1 MAIKFIIPFEDELK
15 RTFNKRSASIEE
27 LLIFATQHDCS
38 DLYIKVTEQPFLSR
52 YGNIYRVP
60 CTPTSKDIWSKFAE
74 LYVSNER
81 NDTYVHNKQLD
92 LSVEIYIPE
101 EKMLADMVSKYRYRC
116 ALGFSETKNI
126 ATFRMIKPK
135 LITFDTINYP
145 KQCAEMLEKS
155 LKEKSG
161 IIIFS
166 APTGSGKAV
175 LNNTLIPVADD
186 RHYVQ
191 IKDIKVGD
199 LVYNRLGSPVKVLGV
214 YPQGKKDVYRVQFT
228 DGRYLDCCKDH
239 LFSYYT
245 QDQKHKHTHGKY
257 STSPKFNVS
266 TVEEL
271 LSHGVSYDG
280 KNNRLHLRYWIPNN
294 QPVERKEQNYYL
306 HPYVLGV
313 LIGDGC
319 LTGRVL
325 TISSN
330 DSFIVEKVSSLLGI
344 ENSSKRNSIHNYNWT
359 FIDSGRTLCE
369 ERTRLV
375 QTADVLS
382 EIPELINTHSY
393 EKFIPDLYKSG
404 SIEQR
409 YELLQGLFD
418 TDGFA
423 DKSRARASFSTTSK
437 QLVEDIREVLWSL
450 GISSTVK
457 IDNRLSGHHKHV
469 CYTIYVRTS
478 FQNKKKLFTL
488 PRKLNNIID
497 YEEYHKTSNK
507 KIRCYDFIGVQSIE
521 KLGRQE
527 DMTCIC
533 VDDEEHLY
541 QVSNQY
547 IVTHNS
553 STMAACIN
561 TFSQKGG
568 VLDNTVWV
576 TMEDPVEYSFHC
588 TESFK
593 ITQKEMGED
602 FRNFADGIKLSLR
615 EHPNC
620 ILVGE
625 IRDRESIS
633 STIEASRTG
642 HLTMTTFHADDVAGT
657 LRRLLYHLDNSAD
670 LTYDL
675 IANMRCIVSQHLIP
689 QSDKYLV
696 DVEYLYFS
704 PTIKRTILHGLR
716 DGRDVNSI
724 IEEIMHD
731 ETFIAKKEVKNWE
744 FEQEVDF

>member
-166 APTGSGKAV
+166 AKTGSGK
-175 LNNTLIPVADD
+175 
-186 RHYVQ
+186 
-191 IKDIKVGD
+191 
-199 LVYNRLGSPVKVLGV
+199 
-214 YPQGKKDVYRVQFT
+214 
-228 DGRYLDCCKDH
+228 
-239 LFSYYT
+239 
-245 QDQKHKHTHGKY
+245 
-257 STSPKFNVS
+257 
-266 TVEEL
+266 
-271 LSHGVSYDG
+271 
-280 KNNRLHLRYWIPNN
+280 
-294 QPVERKEQNYYL
+294 
-306 HPYVLGV
+306 
-313 LIGDGC
+313 
-319 LTGRVL
+319 
-325 TISSN
+325 
-330 DSFIVEKVSSLLGI
+330 
-344 ENSSKRNSIHNYNWT
+344 
-359 FIDSGRTLCE
+359 
-369 ERTRLV
+369 
-375 QTADVLS
+375 
-382 EIPELINTHSY
+382 
-393 EKFIPDLYKSG
+393 
-404 SIEQR
+404 
-409 YELLQGLFD
+409 
-418 TDGFA
+418 
-423 DKSRARASFSTTSK
+423 
-437 QLVEDIREVLWSL
+437 
-450 GISSTVK
+450 
-457 IDNRLSGHHKHV
+457 
-469 CYTIYVRTS
+469 
-478 FQNKKKLFTL
+478 
-488 PRKLNNIID
+488 
-497 YEEYHKTSNK
+497 
-507 KIRCYDFIGVQSIE
+507 
-521 KLGRQE
+521 
-527 DMTCIC
+527 
-533 VDDEEHLY
+533 
-541 QVSNQY
+541 
-547 IVTHNS
+547 S

-561 TFSQKGG
+561 TFSQKGRI
-568 VLDNTVWV
+568 LDNTVWV

-657 LRRLLYHLDNSAD
+657 LRRLLYHLDNSPD

-724 IEEIMHD
+724 IEEIMQD

-744 FEQEVDF
+744 FGQEADF

>member
-1 MAIKFIIPFEDELK
+1 MTFKIALSFEEELK
-15 RTFNKRSASIEE
+15 KEFNKRTASIEE

-38 DLYIKVTEQPFLSR
+38 DLYIKVTEYPYLSR

-60 CTPTSKDIWSKFAE
+60 CTPTSKDVWSTFAD

-81 NDTYVHNKQLD
+81 NDGYVHNKQLD
-92 LSVEIYIPE
+92 LSVEVYVPE
-101 EKMLADMVSKYRYRC
+101 DKLDKDYTSKYRYRC
-116 ALGFSETKNI
+116 ALGFSEEKNV

-135 LITFDTINYP
+135 KITFDNITYP
-145 KQCAEMLEKS
+145 TDCREMLHKA
-155 LKEKSG
+155 LKNKDG

-175 LNNTLIPVADD
+175 LDNTLIPVADD

-191 IKDIKVGD
+191 IKDLKVGD
-199 LVYNRLGSPVKVLGV
+199 LVYNRLGTSVKVLGV
-214 YPQGKKDVYRVQFT
+214 YPQGKKDVYRVHFN

-245 QDQKHKHTHGKY
+245 QDQRQKYAHGKY
-257 STSPKFNVS
+257 QTQPKFNVS

-271 LSHGVSYDG
+271 LNSGIGWDG
-280 KNNRLHLRYWIPNN
+280 KNNRVHLKYWIPNN
-294 QPVERKEQNYYL
+294 QPVEREEQNYYL
-306 HPYVLGV
+306 NPYILGV

-319 LTGRVL
+319 LTERQL
-325 TISSN
+325 TISSD
-330 DSFIVEKVSSLLGI
+330 DSFIVEKVSSLLGV
-344 ENSSKRNSIHNYNWT
+344 ENTIKRNSVHNYNWT
-359 FIDSGRTLCE
+359 FVDSGRTLCE

-393 EKFIPDLYKSG
+393 EKFIPDVYKYG

-418 TDGFA
+418 TDGHV
-423 DKSRARASFSTTSK
+423 DKSRARAYFSTTSK
-437 QLVEDIREVLWSL
+437 QLVDDIQEILWSL

-457 IDNRLSGHHKHV
+457 VDNRLSGHHKHV
-469 CYTIYVRTS
+469 CYVIRVRTG
-478 FQNKKKLFTL
+478 FQIKKKLFTL
-488 PRKLNNIID
+488 PRKLSRIVG
-497 YEEYHKTSNK
+497 YEEYHKDTNK
-507 KIRCYDFIGVQSIE
+507 KVRTYEFIGIQSIE
-521 KLGRQE
+521 KLDRQE
-527 DMTCIC
+527 NMTCIC
-533 VDDEEHLY
+533 VDDTEHLY

-561 TFSQKGG
+561 TFSQKGD
-568 VLDNTVWV
+568 VLDNTVWS
-576 TMEDPVEYSFHC
+576 TLEDPIEYRFES
-588 TESFK
+588 TDSFK

-602 FRNFADGIKLSLR
+602 FREFADGIKVALR

-625 IRDRESIS
+625 IRDKYSIS
-633 STIEASRTG
+633 SAIEASRTG

-657 LRRLLYHLDNSAD
+657 LRRLLYHLDNSSD

-689 QSDKYLV
+689 QADRYLV

-704 PTIKRTILHGLR
+704 PTIKRTILNGLKNG
-716 DGRDVNSI
+716 DNINSI
-724 IEEIMHD
+724 IYDIMSNK
-731 ETFIAKKEVKNWE
+731 EFIDSKEVRNWE
-744 FEQEVDF
+744 SKE

>member
-1 MAIKFIIPFEDELK
+1 MAFKIALSFEEELK
-15 RTFNKRSASIEE
+15 KEFNKRTASIEE

-38 DLYIKVTEQPFLSR
+38 DLYIKVTEYPYLSR

-60 CTPTSKDIWSKFAE
+60 CTPTSKDVWSTFAD

-81 NDTYVHNKQLD
+81 NDGYVHNKQLD
-92 LSVEIYIPE
+92 LSVEVYVPE
-101 EKMLADMVSKYRYRC
+101 EKLDKDYTSKYRYRC
-116 ALGFSETKNI
+116 ALGFSEEKNV

-135 LITFDTINYP
+135 KITFDNILYP
-145 KQCAEMLEKS
+145 TDCKDMLHKS
-155 LKEKSG
+155 LTNKDG

-175 LNNTLIPVADD
+175 LDTTLIPVADV

-199 LVYNRLGSPVKVLGV
+199 LVYNRLGTPVKVLGV
-214 YPQGKKDVYRVQFT
+214 YPQGKKDAYRVQFN

-245 QDQKHKHTHGKY
+245 QDQKKKY
-257 STSPKFNVS
+257 AHDKYNTPPKFNVS

-271 LSHGVSYDG
+271 LNNGIGYG
-280 KNNRLHLRYWIPNN
+280 KKGGRLELKYWVPNN
-294 QPVERKEQNYYL
+294 QPVEREEQNYSL
-306 HPYVLGV
+306 NPYVLGV

-319 LTGRVL
+319 LTHHQL
-325 TISSN
+325 TISSA
-330 DSFIVEKVSSLLGI
+330 DEEIIEKVSSLLCV
-344 ENSSKRNSIHNYNWT
+344 ENTIKRNSIHNYNWT
-359 FIDSGRTLCE
+359 FVDSGRTSYE
-369 ERTRLV
+369 GRTRLV

-382 EIPELINTHSY
+382 EVCELVNTHSY
-393 EKFIPDLYKSG
+393 EKFIPDLYKYG

-418 TDGFA
+418 TDGFV
-423 DKSRARASFSTTSK
+423 DKLRARVKFSTTSK
-437 QLVEDIREVLWSL
+437 QLVDDIQEVLWSL
-450 GISSTVK
+450 GISSTVE
-457 IDNRLSGHHKHV
+457 IDNRLSGQHKHV
-469 CYTIYVRTS
+469 CYNIYVRTS
-478 FQNKKKLFTL
+478 FQIKKKLFTL
-488 PRKLNNIID
+488 PRKLNNIVD
-497 YEEYHKTSNK
+497 YEEYHKINNK
-507 KIRCYDFIGVQSIE
+507 KIRCYDFIGIQSIE
-521 KLGRQE
+521 KLDGQE

-561 TFSQKGG
+561 TFSQKGDI
-568 VLDNTVWV
+568 LDNTVWS
-576 TMEDPVEYSFHC
+576 TLEDPIEYRFES
-588 TESFK
+588 TDSFK

-602 FRNFADGIKLSLR
+602 FREFADGIKVALR

-625 IRDRESIS
+625 IRDKYSIS
-633 STIEASRTG
+633 SAIEASRTG

-657 LRRLLYHLDNSAD
+657 LRRLLYHLDNSSD

-689 QSDKYLV
+689 QADRYLV

-704 PTIKRTILHGLR
+704 PTIKRTILNGLKNG
-716 DGRDVNSI
+716 DNINSI
-724 IEEIMHD
+724 IDDIMSNK
-731 ETFIAKKEVKNWE
+731 EFIDSKEVRNWE
-744 FEQEVDF
+744 SQN

>member
-1 MAIKFIIPFEDELK
+1 
-15 RTFNKRSASIEE
+15 
-27 LLIFATQHDCS
+27 
-38 DLYIKVTEQPFLSR
+38 
-52 YGNIYRVP
+52 
-60 CTPTSKDIWSKFAE
+60 
-74 LYVSNER
+74 
-81 NDTYVHNKQLD
+81 
-92 LSVEIYIPE
+92 
-101 EKMLADMVSKYRYRC
+101 MVSKYRYRC

-175 LNNTLIPVADD
+175 LDTTLIPVADD

-199 LVYNRLGSPVKVLGV
+199 LVYNRFGNPVKVLGV

-245 QDQKHKHTHGKY
+245 QDQRQKYVHGKY
-257 STSPKFNVS
+257 QALPKFNVS

-271 LSHGVSYDG
+271 LNRGVG
-280 KNNRLHLRYWIPNN
+280 NICGNRLSLKYWIPNN
-294 QPVERKEQNYYL
+294 HPTEREEQDYYL
-306 HPYVLGV
+306 NPYVLGV
-313 LIGDGC
+313 LIGDVC
-319 LTGRVL
+319 LTERQL
-325 TISSN
+325 TISSA
-330 DSFIVEKVSSLLGI
+330 DEEIISKVSSLLPVKN
-344 ENSSKRNSIHNYNWT
+344 EYWKCHSNNYNWR
-359 FIDSGRTLCE
+359 F
-369 ERTRLV
+369 RLLEDGIRYEYV
-375 QTADVLS
+375 QAKNCLKDIS
-382 EIPELINTHSY
+382 ELVNKHSY
-393 EKFIPDLYKSG
+393 EKFIPNVYKYG

-418 TDGFA
+418 TDGHA
-423 DKSRARASFSTTSK
+423 DKSRARVSFSTTSK

-488 PRKLNNIID
+488 PRKLNNIVD
-497 YEEYHKTSNK
+497 YEKYHKDTNK
-507 KIRCYDFIGVQSIE
+507 KIRCYDFIGIQSIE
-521 KLGRQE
+521 KLDKQE
-527 DMTCIC
+527 DMTCIY

-541 QVSNQY
+541 QVSKQH
-547 IVTHNS
+547 IVTHNT
-553 STMAACIN
+553 STLAACIN
-561 TFSQKGG
+561 TFSQKGKI
-568 VLDNTVWV
+568 LDNTVWV

-588 TESFK
+588 TDSFK

-625 IRDRESIS
+625 IRDKESIS

-704 PTIKRTILHGLR
+704 PMIKRTILHGLR

-724 IEEIMHD
+724 IEEIMQD
-731 ETFIAKKEVKNWE
+731 ETFIQNKEVKRWD

>member
-1 MAIKFIIPFEDELK
+1 MAFKIALPFEEELK
-15 RTFNKRSASIEE
+15 KEFNKRTVSIEE

-38 DLYIKVTEQPFLSR
+38 DLYIKVTEYPYLSR

-60 CTPTSKDIWSKFAE
+60 CTPTSKDVWSTFAD

-81 NDTYVHNKQLD
+81 NDGYVHNKQLD
-92 LSVEIYIPE
+92 LSVEVYVPE
-101 EKMLADMVSKYRYRC
+101 DKLDKDYTSKYRYRC
-116 ALGFSETKNI
+116 ALGFSEEKNV

-135 LITFDTINYP
+135 KITFDNIAYP
-145 KQCAEMLEKS
+145 VDCKDMLHKA
-155 LKEKSG
+155 LKNKDG

-166 APTGSGKAV
+166 ARTGNGKAV

-191 IKDIKVGD
+191 IKDLKVGD
-199 LVYNRLGSPVKVLGV
+199 LVYNRLGSPVNVIGV

-294 QPVERKEQNYYL
+294 QPVERKEQNYHL
-306 HPYVLGV
+306 NPYVLGV

-319 LTGRVL
+319 LTWRVL

-344 ENSSKRNSIHNYNWT
+344 KNSFKRNSIHNYNWT
-359 FIDSGRTLCE
+359 FIDLDRTLCE

-375 QTADVLS
+375 QTTEVLR

-393 EKFIPDLYKSG
+393 EKFIPEIYKFG

-409 YELLQGLFD
+409 MDLIRGLFD
-418 TDGFA
+418 TDGHV
-423 DKSRARASFSTTSK
+423 DKSRARVSFSTTSK
-437 QLVEDIREVLWSL
+437 QLAEDVQEILWSL
-450 GISSTVK
+450 GISSTVE

-469 CYTIYVRTS
+469 CYTLYVRTS
-478 FQNKKKLFTL
+478 FKLKKKLFTL
-488 PRKLNNIID
+488 PRKLNRIVD
-497 YEEYHKTSNK
+497 YEEYHRNTNK
-507 KIRCYDFIGVQSIE
+507 KIRCYDFVGIQSIE
-521 KLGRQE
+521 KLDRQE

-561 TFSQKGG
+561 TFSQKGD
-568 VLDNTVWV
+568 VLDNTVWS
-576 TMEDPVEYSFHC
+576 TLEDPIEYRFES
-588 TESFK
+588 TDSFK

-602 FRNFADGIKLSLR
+602 FREFADGIKVALR

-625 IRDRESIS
+625 IRDKYSIS
-633 STIEASRTG
+633 SAIEASRTG

-657 LRRLLYHLDNSAD
+657 LRRLLYHLDNSSD

-689 QSDKYLV
+689 QADRYLV

-704 PTIKRTILHGLR
+704 PTIKRTILNGLKE
-716 DGRDVNSI
+716 GNNINSI
-724 IEEIMHD
+724 IYDIMSNK
-731 ETFIAKKEVKNWE
+731 EFINSKEVRNWE
-744 FEQEVDF
+744 SKE

>member
-166 APTGSGKAV
+166 AKTGSGKAV
-175 LNNTLIPVADD
+175 LDTTLIPVADD
-186 RHYVQ
+186 RHYAQ

-214 YPQGKKDVYRVQFT
+214 YPQGKKDVYRVNFT

-245 QDQKHKHTHGKY
+245 QDQKTKCAHDKY
-257 STSPKFNVS
+257 NTPPKFNVS

-271 LSHGVSYDG
+271 LNRGIG
-280 KNNRLHLRYWIPNN
+280 NICGNRLSLKYWIPNN
-294 QPVERKEQNYYL
+294 QPIEREEQDYYL
-306 HPYVLGV
+306 NPYVLGV

-319 LTGRVL
+319 LTERQL

-330 DSFIVEKVSSLLGI
+330 DSFIIEKVSSLLNV
-344 ENSSKRNSIHNYNWT
+344 ENIVKRSSIHTYSWYFVISDRMYEKRNK
-359 FIDSGRTLCE
+359 
-369 ERTRLV
+369 LV
-375 QTADVLS
+375 STADVLS
-382 EIPELINTHSY
+382 EIPELDNMHSY
-393 EKFIPDLYKSG
+393 EKFIPDIYKYG

-409 YELLQGLFD
+409 YKLLQGLFD
-418 TDGFA
+418 TDGTV
-423 DKSRARASFSTTSK
+423 DKYRARVSFSTTSK
-437 QLVEDIREVLWSL
+437 QLVDDIQEVLWSL
-450 GISSTVK
+450 GISSTVE
-457 IDNRLSGHHKHV
+457 IDNRLSGHHKHIG
-469 CYTIYVRTS
+469 YTLYVRTS
-478 FQNKKKLFTL
+478 FQIKKKLFTL
-488 PRKLNNIID
+488 PRKLNRIID
-497 YEEYHKTSNK
+497 YEEYHKNTNK
-507 KIRCYDFIGVQSIE
+507 KVRTYDFIGIQSIE
-521 KLGRQE
+521 KLDKQE

-533 VDDEEHLY
+533 VDDTEHLY

-561 TFSQKGG
+561 TFSQKGKI
-568 VLDNTVWV
+568 LDNTVWI

-588 TESFK
+588 TDSFK

-625 IRDRESIS
+625 IRDKESIS

-731 ETFIAKKEVKNWE
+731 ETFIAKKEVKRWD

>member
-1 MAIKFIIPFEDELK
+1 MAFKIALSFEEELK
-15 RTFNKRSASIEE
+15 KEFNKRTASIEE

-38 DLYIKVTEQPFLSR
+38 DLYIKVTEYPYLSR

-60 CTPTSKDIWSKFAE
+60 CTPTSKDVWSTFAD

-81 NDTYVHNKQLD
+81 NDGYVHNKQLD
-92 LSVEIYIPE
+92 LSVEVYVPE
-101 EKMLADMVSKYRYRC
+101 DKLDKDYTSKYRYRC
-116 ALGFSETKNI
+116 ALGFSEEKNV

-135 LITFDTINYP
+135 KITFDNITYP
-145 KQCAEMLEKS
+145 TDCKDMLHKA
-155 LKEKSG
+155 LKNKDG

-175 LNNTLIPVADD
+175 LDNTLIPVADD

-199 LVYNRLGSPVKVLGV
+199 LVYNRLGSPVNVIGV

-271 LSHGVSYDG
+271 LNSGIG
-280 KNNRLHLRYWIPNN
+280 NICGNRLSLKYWIPNN
-294 QPVERKEQNYYL
+294 QPIEREEQDYYL
-306 HPYVLGV
+306 NPYVLGV

-319 LTGRVL
+319 LTERQL

-330 DSFIVEKVSSLLGI
+330 DSFIIEKVSSLLNV
-344 ENSSKRNSIHNYNWT
+344 ENIVKRSSIHTYSWYFVISDRVYEKRNK
-359 FIDSGRTLCE
+359 
-369 ERTRLV
+369 LV
-375 QTADVLS
+375 STADVLS
-382 EIPELINTHSY
+382 EIPELDNMHSY
-393 EKFIPDLYKSG
+393 EKFIPDIYKYG

-409 YELLQGLFD
+409 YKLLQGLFD
-418 TDGFA
+418 TDGTV
-423 DKSRARASFSTTSK
+423 DKYRARVSFSTTSK
-437 QLVEDIREVLWSL
+437 HLVDDIQEVLWSL
-450 GISSTVK
+450 GISSTVE
-457 IDNRLSGHHKHV
+457 IDNRLSGHHKHIG
-469 CYTIYVRTS
+469 YTIYVRTS
-478 FQNKKKLFTL
+478 FQIKKKLFTL
-488 PRKLNNIID
+488 PRKLNRIID
-497 YEEYHKTSNK
+497 YEEYHKDTNK
-507 KIRCYDFIGVQSIE
+507 KVRTYDFIGIQSIE
-521 KLGRQE
+521 KLDRQE

-533 VDDEEHLY
+533 VDDAEHLY
-541 QVSNQY
+541 QVSSQY

-561 TFSQKGG
+561 TFSQKGDI
-568 VLDNTVWV
+568 LDNTVWS
-576 TMEDPVEYSFHC
+576 TLEDPIEYRFES
-588 TESFK
+588 TDSFK

-602 FRNFADGIKLSLR
+602 FREFADGIKVALR

-625 IRDRESIS
+625 IRDKYSIS
-633 STIEASRTG
+633 SAIEASRTG

-657 LRRLLYHLDNSAD
+657 LRRLLYHLDNSSD

-689 QSDKYLV
+689 QADRYLV

-704 PTIKRTILHGLR
+704 PTIKRTILNCLKNG
-716 DGRDVNSI
+716 DNINSI
-724 IEEIMHD
+724 IDDIMSNK
-731 ETFIAKKEVKNWE
+731 EFINSKEVRNWE
-744 FEQEVDF
+744 SKE

>member
-1 MAIKFIIPFEDELK
+1 MAFKIALSFEEELK
-15 RTFNKRSASIEE
+15 KEFNKRTVSIEE

-38 DLYIKVTEQPFLSR
+38 DLYIKVTEYPYLSR

-60 CTPTSKDIWSKFAE
+60 CTPTSKDVWSTFAD

-81 NDTYVHNKQLD
+81 NDGYVHNKQLD
-92 LSVEIYIPE
+92 LSVEVYVPE
-101 EKMLADMVSKYRYRC
+101 EKLDKDYTSKYRYRC
-116 ALGFSETKNI
+116 ALGFSEEKNV

-135 LITFDTINYP
+135 KITFDNITYP
-145 KQCAEMLEKS
+145 TDCKDMLHKA
-155 LKEKSG
+155 LKNKDG

-175 LNNTLIPVADD
+175 LNSTLIPVADD

-199 LVYNRLGSPVKVLGV
+199 LVYNRLGSPVNVIGV

-245 QDQKHKHTHGKY
+245 QDQKKNYVHNKY
-257 STSPKFNVS
+257 NTPPKFNVS

-271 LSHGVSYDG
+271 LNSGIGYG
-280 KNNRLHLRYWIPNN
+280 KKGGRLELKYWIPNN
-294 QPVERKEQNYYL
+294 QPVEREEQNYYL
-306 HPYVLGV
+306 NPYVLGV

-319 LTGRVL
+319 LTERQL

-330 DSFIVEKVSSLLGI
+330 DSFIVEKVSSLLGV
-344 ENSSKRNSIHNYNWT
+344 ENVIKRNSAHNYNWT
-359 FIDSGRTLCE
+359 FVDSDRTSHE
-369 ERTRLV
+369 GRTRLV
-375 QTADVLS
+375 QTVDVLS
-382 EIPELINTHSY
+382 ENKELVNTHSY
-393 EKFIPDLYKSG
+393 EKFIPYLYKYG
-404 SIEQR
+404 SVEQR

-418 TDGFA
+418 TDGFV
-423 DKSRARASFSTTSK
+423 DKLRARVKFSTTSK
-437 QLVEDIREVLWSL
+437 QLVDDIQEVLWSL
-450 GISSTVK
+450 GISSTVE
-457 IDNRLSGHHKHV
+457 IDNRLSGHHKHIG
-469 CYTIYVRTS
+469 YTIYVRTS
-478 FQNKKKLFTL
+478 FQIKKKLFTL
-488 PRKLNNIID
+488 PRKLNRIID
-497 YEEYHKTSNK
+497 YEEYHKDTNK
-507 KIRCYDFIGVQSIE
+507 KVRTYDFIGIQSIE
-521 KLGRQE
+521 KLDKQE

-533 VDDEEHLY
+533 VDDAEHLY

-561 TFSQKGG
+561 TFSQKGD
-568 VLDNTVWV
+568 VLDNTVWS
-576 TMEDPVEYSFHC
+576 TLEDPIEYRFES
-588 TESFK
+588 TDSFK

-602 FRNFADGIKLSLR
+602 FREFADGIKVALR

-625 IRDRESIS
+625 IRDKYSIS
-633 STIEASRTG
+633 SAIEASRTG

-657 LRRLLYHLDNSAD
+657 LRRLLYHLDNSSD

-689 QSDKYLV
+689 QADRYLV

-704 PTIKRTILHGLR
+704 PTIKRTILNGLK
-716 DGRDVNSI
+716 DGNNINSI
-724 IEEIMHD
+724 IYDIMSNK
-731 ETFIAKKEVKNWE
+731 EFIRSKEVRNWE
-744 FEQEVDF
+744 SKE

>member
-1 MAIKFIIPFEDELK
+1 MAFKIALSFEEELK
-15 RTFNKRSASIEE
+15 KEFNKRTVSIEE

-38 DLYIKVTEQPFLSR
+38 DLYIKVTEYPYLSR

-60 CTPTSKDIWSKFAE
+60 CTPTSKDVWSTFAD

-81 NDTYVHNKQLD
+81 NDGYVHNKQLD
-92 LSVEIYIPE
+92 LSVEVYVPE
-101 EKMLADMVSKYRYRC
+101 DKLDKDYTSKYRYRC
-116 ALGFSETKNI
+116 ALGFSEEKNV

-135 LITFDTINYP
+135 KLTFDNITYP
-145 KQCAEMLEKS
+145 TDCKDMLHKA
-155 LKEKSG
+155 LKNKDG

-175 LNNTLIPVADD
+175 LDTTLIPVADD

-191 IKDIKVGD
+191 IKDIKIGD
-199 LVYNRLGSPVKVLGV
+199 SVYNRLGTPVKVLGV

-257 STSPKFNVS
+257 YVSPKFNVS

-306 HPYVLGV
+306 NPYVLGV

-319 LTGRVL
+319 LTERQL
-325 TISSN
+325 IISSA
-330 DSFIVEKVSSLLGI
+330 DEGIISKVSSLLPV
-344 ENSSKRNSIHNYNWT
+344 ENKYQKCNDHNYSWQ
-359 FIDSGRTLCE
+359 F
-369 ERTRLV
+369 RLLEDDDRYKYV
-375 QTADVLS
+375 QSKNCLKDVS
-382 EIPELINTHSY
+382 ELVNTHSY
-393 EKFIPDLYKSG
+393 EKFIPDVYKYG

-423 DKSRARASFSTTSK
+423 DKARARVSFSTTSK
-437 QLVEDIREVLWSL
+437 QLVDDIREILWSL
-450 GISSTVK
+450 GISSTVE

-478 FQNKKKLFTL
+478 FQIKKKLFTL

-497 YEEYHKTSNK
+497 YEEYHKINNK
-507 KIRCYDFIGVQSIE
+507 KIRCYDFIGIQSIE
-521 KLGRQE
+521 KLDGQE

-561 TFSQKGG
+561 TFSQKGD
-568 VLDNTVWV
+568 VLDNTVWS
-576 TMEDPVEYSFHC
+576 TLEDPIEYRFES
-588 TESFK
+588 TDSFK

-602 FRNFADGIKLSLR
+602 FREFADGIKVALR

-625 IRDRESIS
+625 IRDKYSIS
-633 STIEASRTG
+633 TAIEASRTG

-657 LRRLLYHLDNSAD
+657 LRRLLYHLDNSSD

-689 QSDKYLV
+689 QADRYLV

-704 PTIKRTILHGLR
+704 PTIKGTILNGLKE
-716 DGRDVNSI
+716 GNNINSI
-724 IEEIMHD
+724 IYDIMSNK
-731 ETFIAKKEVKNWE
+731 EFIESKEVRNWE
-744 FEQEVDF
+744 SKE

>member
-1 MAIKFIIPFEDELK
+1 MAFKIALSFEEELK
-15 RTFNKRSASIEE
+15 KEFNKRTVSIEE

-38 DLYIKVTEQPFLSR
+38 DLYIKVTEYPYLSR

-60 CTPTSKDIWSKFAE
+60 CTPTSKDVWSTFAD

-81 NDTYVHNKQLD
+81 NDGYVHNKQLD
-92 LSVEIYIPE
+92 LSVEVYVPE
-101 EKMLADMVSKYRYRC
+101 DKLDKDYNSKYRYRC
-116 ALGFSETKNI
+116 ALGFSEEKNV

-135 LITFDTINYP
+135 KITFDNITYP
-145 KQCAEMLEKS
+145 TDCKDMLHKA
-155 LKEKSG
+155 LKNKDG

-175 LNNTLIPVADD
+175 LDTTLIPVADD
-186 RHYVQ
+186 RHYAQ

-214 YPQGKKDVYRVQFT
+214 YPQGKKDVYRVNFT

-245 QDQKHKHTHGKY
+245 QDQKTKY
-257 STSPKFNVS
+257 AHDKYNTPPKFNVS

-271 LSHGVSYDG
+271 LNNGIG
-280 KNNRLHLRYWIPNN
+280 NICGNRLSLKYWIPNN
-294 QPVERKEQNYYL
+294 QPIEREEQDYYL
-306 HPYVLGV
+306 NPYVLGV

-319 LTGRVL
+319 LTERQL

-330 DSFIVEKVSSLLGI
+330 DSFIIEKVSSLLNV
-344 ENSSKRNSIHNYNWT
+344 ENIVKRSSIHTYSWYFVISDRVYEKRNK
-359 FIDSGRTLCE
+359 
-369 ERTRLV
+369 LV
-375 QTADVLS
+375 STADVLS
-382 EIPELINTHSY
+382 EIPELDNMHSY
-393 EKFIPDLYKSG
+393 EKFIPDIYKYG

-409 YELLQGLFD
+409 YKLLQGLFD
-418 TDGFA
+418 TDGTV
-423 DKSRARASFSTTSK
+423 DKYRARVSFSTTSK
-437 QLVEDIREVLWSL
+437 HLVDDIQEVLWSL
-450 GISSTVK
+450 GISSTVE

-469 CYTIYVRTS
+469 CYAIYVRTS
-478 FQNKKKLFTL
+478 FQVKKKLFTL

-497 YEEYHKTSNK
+497 YEEYHRAPNK
-507 KIRCYDFIGVQSIE
+507 KIRCYDFIGIQSIE
-521 KLGRQE
+521 KLAKQE

-561 TFSQKGG
+561 TFSQKGD
-568 VLDNTVWV
+568 VLDNTVWS
-576 TMEDPVEYSFHC
+576 TLEDPIEYRFES
-588 TESFK
+588 TDSFK

-602 FRNFADGIKLSLR
+602 FREFADGIKVALR

-625 IRDRESIS
+625 IRDKYSIS
-633 STIEASRTG
+633 SAIEASRTG

-657 LRRLLYHLDNSAD
+657 LRRLLYHLDNSSD

-689 QSDKYLV
+689 QADRYLV

-704 PTIKRTILHGLR
+704 PTIKRTILNGLKE
-716 DGRDVNSI
+716 GNNINSI
-724 IEEIMHD
+724 IYDIMSNK
-731 ETFIAKKEVKNWE
+731 EFINSKEVRNWE
-744 FEQEVDF
+744 SKE

>member
-1 MAIKFIIPFEDELK
+1 MAFKIALSFEEELK
-15 RTFNKRSASIEE
+15 KEFNKRTASIEE

-38 DLYIKVTEQPFLSR
+38 DLYIKVTEYPYLSR

-60 CTPTSKDIWSKFAE
+60 CTPTSKDVWSTFAD

-81 NDTYVHNKQLD
+81 NDGYVHNKQLD
-92 LSVEIYIPE
+92 LSVEVYVPE
-101 EKMLADMVSKYRYRC
+101 DKLDKDYNSKYRYRC
-116 ALGFSETKNI
+116 ALGFSEEKNV

-135 LITFDTINYP
+135 KITFDNITYP
-145 KQCAEMLEKS
+145 TDCKDMLHKA
-155 LKEKSG
+155 LKNKDG

-175 LNNTLIPVADD
+175 PDTTLIPVADD

-199 LVYNRLGSPVKVLGV
+199 LVYNRLGNPVKVLGV
-214 YPQGKKDVYRVQFT
+214 YPQGKKDVYRVHFT

-245 QDQKHKHTHGKY
+245 QDQKKNYAHNKY
-257 STSPKFNVS
+257 NTPPKFNVS

-271 LSHGVSYDG
+271 LNRGIG
-280 KNNRLHLRYWIPNN
+280 NICGNRLSLKYWIPNN
-294 QPVERKEQNYYL
+294 QPIEREEQDYYL
-306 HPYVLGV
+306 NPYVLGV

-319 LTGRVL
+319 LTERQL

-330 DSFIVEKVSSLLGI
+330 DSFIVEKVSSLLNV
-344 ENSSKRNSIHNYNWT
+344 ENIVKRSSIHTYSWYFVISDRMYEKRNK
-359 FIDSGRTLCE
+359 
-369 ERTRLV
+369 LV
-375 QTADVLS
+375 STADVLS
-382 EIPELINTHSY
+382 EIPELDNMHSY
-393 EKFIPDLYKSG
+393 EKFIPDIYKYG

-409 YELLQGLFD
+409 YKLLQGLFD
-418 TDGFA
+418 TDGTV
-423 DKSRARASFSTTSK
+423 DKHRARVSFSTTSK
-437 QLVEDIREVLWSL
+437 HLVDDIQEVLWSL
-450 GISSTVK
+450 GISSTVE
-457 IDNRLSGHHKHV
+457 IDNRLSGHHKHIG
-469 CYTIYVRTS
+469 YTLYVRTS
-478 FQNKKKLFTL
+478 FQIKKKLFTL
-488 PRKLNNIID
+488 PRKLNRIID
-497 YEEYHKTSNK
+497 YEEYHKNTNK
-507 KIRCYDFIGVQSIE
+507 KVRTYDFIGIQSIE
-521 KLGRQE
+521 KLDKQE

-533 VDDEEHLY
+533 VDDVEHLY

-561 TFSQKGG
+561 TFSQKGD
-568 VLDNTVWV
+568 VLDNTVWS
-576 TMEDPVEYSFHC
+576 TLEDPIEYRFES
-588 TESFK
+588 TDSFK

-602 FRNFADGIKLSLR
+602 FREFADGIKVALR

-625 IRDRESIS
+625 IRDKYSIS
-633 STIEASRTG
+633 SAIEASRTG

-657 LRRLLYHLDNSAD
+657 LRRLLYHLDNSSD

-689 QSDKYLV
+689 QADRYLV

-704 PTIKRTILHGLR
+704 PTIKRTILNGLKNG
-716 DGRDVNSI
+716 DNINSI
-724 IEEIMHD
+724 IYDIMSNN
-731 ETFIAKKEVKNWE
+731 EFIASKEVRNWE
-744 FEQEVDF
+744 STE

>member
-1 MAIKFIIPFEDELK
+1 MAFKIALSFEEELK
-15 RTFNKRSASIEE
+15 KEFNKRTASIEE

-38 DLYIKVTEQPFLSR
+38 DLYIKVTEYPYLSR

-60 CTPTSKDIWSKFAE
+60 CTPTSKDVWSTFAD

-81 NDTYVHNKQLD
+81 NDGYVHNKQLD
-92 LSVEIYIPE
+92 LSVEVYVPE
-101 EKMLADMVSKYRYRC
+101 DKLDKDYTSKYRYRC
-116 ALGFSETKNI
+116 ALGFSEEKNV

-135 LITFDTINYP
+135 KITFDNITYP
-145 KQCAEMLEKS
+145 TDCRDMLHKA
-155 LKEKSG
+155 LKNKDG

-199 LVYNRLGSPVKVLGV
+199 LVYNRLGNPVKVLGV
-214 YPQGKKDVYRVQFT
+214 YPQGKKDVYRVNFT

-245 QDQKHKHTHGKY
+245 QDQKTKY
-257 STSPKFNVS
+257 AHDKYNTPPKFNVS

-271 LSHGVSYDG
+271 LNMGIG
-280 KNNRLHLRYWIPNN
+280 NICGNRLSLKYWIPNN
-294 QPVERKEQNYYL
+294 QPIEREEQDYYL
-306 HPYVLGV
+306 NPYVLGV

-319 LTGRVL
+319 LTERQL

-330 DSFIVEKVSSLLGI
+330 DSFIVEKVSSLLNA
-344 ENSSKRNSIHNYNWT
+344 ENIVKRSSIHTYSWYFVISDRMYEKRNK
-359 FIDSGRTLCE
+359 
-369 ERTRLV
+369 LV
-375 QTADVLS
+375 STADVLS
-382 EIPELINTHSY
+382 EIPELDNMHSY
-393 EKFIPDLYKSG
+393 EKFIPDIYKYG

-409 YELLQGLFD
+409 YKLLQGLFD
-418 TDGFA
+418 TDGTV
-423 DKSRARASFSTTSK
+423 DKYRARVSFSTTSK
-437 QLVEDIREVLWSL
+437 HLVDDIQEVLWSL
-450 GISSTVK
+450 GISSTVDV
-457 IDNRLSGHHKHV
+457 DNRLSGHHRHV
-469 CYTIYVRTS
+469 CYIIHVRTS
-478 FQNKKKLFTL
+478 FQIKKKLFTL
-488 PRKLNNIID
+488 PRKLNRIVD
-497 YEEYHKTSNK
+497 YEEYHKDTNK
-507 KIRCYDFIGVQSIE
+507 KVRTYDFIGIQSIE
-521 KLGRQE
+521 KLDKQE

-533 VDDEEHLY
+533 VDDTEHLY

-561 TFSQKGG
+561 TFSQKGD
-568 VLDNTVWV
+568 VLDNTVWS
-576 TMEDPVEYSFHC
+576 TLEDPIEYRFES
-588 TESFK
+588 TDSFK

-602 FRNFADGIKLSLR
+602 FREFADGIKVALR

-625 IRDRESIS
+625 IRDKYSIS
-633 STIEASRTG
+633 SAIEASRTG

-657 LRRLLYHLDNSAD
+657 LRRLLYHLDNSSD

-689 QSDKYLV
+689 QADRYLV

-704 PTIKRTILHGLR
+704 PTIKRTILNGLKNG
-716 DGRDVNSI
+716 DNINSI
-724 IEEIMHD
+724 IDDIMSNK
-731 ETFIAKKEVKNWE
+731 EFIKSKEVRNWE
-744 FEQEVDF
+744 SAE

>member
-1 MAIKFIIPFEDELK
+1 MAFKIALSFEEELK
-15 RTFNKRSASIEE
+15 KEFNKRTASIEE

-38 DLYIKVTEQPFLSR
+38 DLYIKVTEYPYLSR

-60 CTPTSKDIWSKFAE
+60 CTPTSKDVWSTFAD

-81 NDTYVHNKQLD
+81 NDGYVHNKQLD
-92 LSVEIYIPE
+92 LSVEVYVPE
-101 EKMLADMVSKYRYRC
+101 DRLDKDYNSKYRYRC
-116 ALGFSETKNI
+116 ALGFSEEKNV

-135 LITFDTINYP
+135 KITFDNITYP
-145 KQCAEMLEKS
+145 TDCKDMLHKA
-155 LKEKSG
+155 LKNKDG

-186 RHYVQ
+186 RQYVQ
-191 IKDIKVGD
+191 IKDLKVGD
-199 LVYNRLGSPVKVLGV
+199 FVYNRLGSPVRVLGI
-214 YPQGKKDVYRVQFT
+214 YPQGKKDVYRVYFN

-245 QDQKHKHTHGKY
+245 QDQKTKYTHNKY
-257 STSPKFNVS
+257 NIPPKFNVS

-271 LSHGVSYDG
+271 LNSGIG
-280 KNNRLHLRYWIPNN
+280 NICGNRLSLKYWIPNN
-294 QPVERKEQNYYL
+294 HPIEREEQDYYL
-306 HPYVLGV
+306 NPYVLGV

-319 LTGRVL
+319 LTERQL

-330 DSFIVEKVSSLLGI
+330 DSFIVEKVSSLLNV
-344 ENSSKRNSIHNYNWT
+344 ENIVKRSSIHTYSWY
-359 FIDSGRTLCE
+359 FVISDRMYE
-369 ERTRLV
+369 KRDKLV
-375 QTADVLS
+375 STADVLS
-382 EIPELINTHSY
+382 EIPELDNMHSY
-393 EKFIPDLYKSG
+393 EKFIPDIYKYG

-409 YELLQGLFD
+409 YKLLQGLFD
-418 TDGFA
+418 TDGTV
-423 DKSRARASFSTTSK
+423 DKYRARVSFSTTSK
-437 QLVEDIREVLWSL
+437 QLVDDIQEVLWSL
-450 GISSTVK
+450 GISSTVE
-457 IDNRLSGHHKHV
+457 IDNRLSGHHKHIG
-469 CYTIYVRTS
+469 YTLYVRTS
-478 FQNKKKLFTL
+478 FQIKKKLFTL
-488 PRKLNNIID
+488 PRKLNRIID
-497 YEEYHKTSNK
+497 YEEYHKNTNK
-507 KIRCYDFIGVQSIE
+507 KVRTYDFIGIQSIE
-521 KLGRQE
+521 KLDKQE

-533 VDDEEHLY
+533 VDDTEHLY

-561 TFSQKGG
+561 TFSQKGD
-568 VLDNTVWV
+568 VLDNTVWS
-576 TMEDPVEYSFHC
+576 TLEDPIEYRFES
-588 TESFK
+588 TDSFK

-602 FRNFADGIKLSLR
+602 FREFADGIKVALR

-625 IRDRESIS
+625 IRDKYSIS
-633 STIEASRTG
+633 SAIEASRTG

-657 LRRLLYHLDNSAD
+657 LRRLLYHLDNSSD

-689 QSDKYLV
+689 QADRYLV

-704 PTIKRTILHGLR
+704 PTIKRTILNGLKN
-716 DGRDVNSI
+716 GNNINSI
-724 IEEIMHD
+724 IDDIM
-731 ETFIAKKEVKNWE
+731 TNKGFIASKEVRNWE
-744 FEQEVDF
+744 SKE

>member
-1 MAIKFIIPFEDELK
+1 MAFKIALSFEEELK
-15 RTFNKRSASIEE
+15 KEFNKRTASIEE

-38 DLYIKVTEQPFLSR
+38 DLYIKVTEYPYLSR

-60 CTPTSKDIWSKFAE
+60 CTPTSKDVWSTFAD

-81 NDTYVHNKQLD
+81 NDGYVHNKQLD
-92 LSVEIYIPE
+92 LSVEVYVPE
-101 EKMLADMVSKYRYRC
+101 DKLDKDYTSKYRYRC
-116 ALGFSETKNI
+116 ALGFSEEKNV

-135 LITFDTINYP
+135 KITFDNITYP
-145 KQCAEMLEKS
+145 TDCRDMLHKA
-155 LKEKSG
+155 LKNKDG

-175 LNNTLIPVADD
+175 LDTTLIPVADD

-199 LVYNRLGSPVKVLGV
+199 LVYNRLGSPVNVIGV
-214 YPQGKKDVYRVQFT
+214 YPQGKKDVYRVYFN

-245 QDQKHKHTHGKY
+245 QDQKTKY
-257 STSPKFNVS
+257 AHNKYNIPPKFNVS

-271 LSHGVSYDG
+271 LNSGIG
-280 KNNRLHLRYWIPNN
+280 NICGNRLSLKYWIPNN
-294 QPVERKEQNYYL
+294 QPIEREEQDYYL
-306 HPYVLGV
+306 NPYVLGV

-319 LTGRVL
+319 LTERQL

-330 DSFIVEKVSSLLGI
+330 DSFIVEKVSSLLNV
-344 ENSSKRNSIHNYNWT
+344 ENIVKRSSIHTYSWYFVISDRMYEKRNK
-359 FIDSGRTLCE
+359 
-369 ERTRLV
+369 LV
-375 QTADVLS
+375 STADVLS
-382 EIPELINTHSY
+382 EIPELDNMHSY
-393 EKFIPDLYKSG
+393 EKFIPDIYKYG

-409 YELLQGLFD
+409 YKLLQGLFD
-418 TDGFA
+418 TDGTV
-423 DKSRARASFSTTSK
+423 DKYRARVSFSTTSK
-437 QLVEDIREVLWSL
+437 QLVDDIQEVLWSL
-450 GISSTVK
+450 GISSTVEV
-457 IDNRLSGHHKHV
+457 DNRLSGHHKHIG
-469 CYTIYVRTS
+469 YTIYVRTS
-478 FQNKKKLFTL
+478 FQIKKKLFTL
-488 PRKLNNIID
+488 PRKLNRIID
-497 YEEYHKTSNK
+497 YEEYHKDTNK
-507 KIRCYDFIGVQSIE
+507 KVRTYDFIGIQSIE
-521 KLGRQE
+521 KLDKQE

-533 VDDEEHLY
+533 VDDAEHLY

-561 TFSQKGG
+561 TFSQKGD
-568 VLDNTVWV
+568 VLDNTVWS
-576 TMEDPVEYSFHC
+576 TLEDPIEYRFES
-588 TESFK
+588 TDSFK

-602 FRNFADGIKLSLR
+602 FREFADGIKVALR

-625 IRDRESIS
+625 IRDKYSIS
-633 STIEASRTG
+633 SAIEASRTG

-657 LRRLLYHLDNSAD
+657 LRRLLYHLDNSSD

-689 QSDKYLV
+689 QADRYLV

-704 PTIKRTILHGLR
+704 PTIKRTILNGLKE
-716 DGRDVNSI
+716 GNNINSI
-724 IEEIMHD
+724 IYDIMSNK
-731 ETFIAKKEVKNWE
+731 EFINSKDVRNWE
-744 FEQEVDF
+744 RQE

>member
-1 MAIKFIIPFEDELK
+1 MAFKIALPFEEELK
-15 RTFNKRSASIEE
+15 KEFNKRTVSIEE

-38 DLYIKVTEQPFLSR
+38 DLYIKVTEYPYLSR

-60 CTPTSKDIWSKFAE
+60 CTPTSKDVWSTFAD

-81 NDTYVHNKQLD
+81 NDGYVHNKQLD
-92 LSVEIYIPE
+92 LSVEVYVPE
-101 EKMLADMVSKYRYRC
+101 DKLDKDYNSKYRYRC
-116 ALGFSETKNI
+116 ALGFSEEKNV

-135 LITFDTINYP
+135 KITFDNITYP
-145 KQCAEMLEKS
+145 TDCKDMLHKA
-155 LKEKSG
+155 LKNKDG

-175 LNNTLIPVADD
+175 LDNTLIPVADD

-199 LVYNRLGSPVKVLGV
+199 LVYNRLGSPVNVIGV

-257 STSPKFNVS
+257 SASPKFNVS

-294 QPVERKEQNYYL
+294 QPVERKEQNYHL
-306 HPYVLGV
+306 NPYVLGV

-319 LTGRVL
+319 LTWRGL

-344 ENSSKRNSIHNYNWT
+344 KNSFKRNSIHNYNWT
-359 FIDSGRTLCE
+359 FIDSDRTLCE

-375 QTADVLS
+375 QTTEVLR

-393 EKFIPDLYKSG
+393 EKFIPEIYKFG

-409 YELLQGLFD
+409 MDLIRGLFD
-418 TDGFA
+418 TDGHV
-423 DKSRARASFSTTSK
+423 DKSRARVSFSTTSK
-437 QLVEDIREVLWSL
+437 QLAEDVQEILWSL
-450 GISSTVK
+450 GISSTVE

-469 CYTIYVRTS
+469 CYTLYVRTS
-478 FQNKKKLFTL
+478 FQLKKKLFTL
-488 PRKLNNIID
+488 PRKLNRIVD
-497 YEEYHKTSNK
+497 YEEYHRNTNK
-507 KIRCYDFIGVQSIE
+507 KIRCYDFVGIQSIE
-521 KLGRQE
+521 KLDRQE

-561 TFSQKGG
+561 TFSQKGDI
-568 VLDNTVWV
+568 LDNTVWS
-576 TMEDPVEYSFHC
+576 TLEDPIEYRFES
-588 TESFK
+588 TDSFK

-602 FRNFADGIKLSLR
+602 FREFADGIKVALR

-625 IRDRESIS
+625 IRDKYSIS
-633 STIEASRTG
+633 SAIEASRTG

-657 LRRLLYHLDNSAD
+657 LRRLLYHLDNSSD

-689 QSDKYLV
+689 QSDRYLV

-704 PTIKRTILHGLR
+704 PTIKRTILNGLKNG
-716 DGRDVNSI
+716 DNINSI
-724 IEEIMHD
+724 IYDIMSNK
-731 ETFIAKKEVKNWE
+731 EFIDSKEVRNWE
-744 FEQEVDF
+744 SNE

>member
-1 MAIKFIIPFEDELK
+1 MAFKIALPFEEELK
-15 RTFNKRSASIEE
+15 KEFNKRTVSIEE

-38 DLYIKVTEQPFLSR
+38 DLYIKVTEYPYLSR

-60 CTPTSKDIWSKFAE
+60 CTPTSKDVWSTFADI
-74 LYVSNER
+74 YVSNER
-81 NDTYVHNKQLD
+81 NDGYVHNKQLD
-92 LSVEIYIPE
+92 LSVEVYVPE
-101 EKMLADMVSKYRYRC
+101 DKLDKDYNSKYRYRC
-116 ALGFSETKNI
+116 ALGFSEEKNV

-135 LITFDTINYP
+135 KITFDNITYP
-145 KQCAEMLEKS
+145 TDCKDMLHKA
-155 LKEKSG
+155 LKNKDG

-175 LNNTLIPVADD
+175 LDNTLIPVADD

-199 LVYNRLGSPVKVLGV
+199 LVYNRLGSPVNVIGV

-257 STSPKFNVS
+257 SASPKFNVS

-294 QPVERKEQNYYL
+294 QPVERKEQNYHL
-306 HPYVLGV
+306 NPYVLGV

-319 LTGRVL
+319 LTWRGL

-344 ENSSKRNSIHNYNWT
+344 KNSFKRNSIHNYNWT
-359 FIDSGRTLCE
+359 FIDSDRTLCE

-375 QTADVLS
+375 QTTEVLR

-393 EKFIPDLYKSG
+393 EKFIPEIYKFG

-409 YELLQGLFD
+409 MDLIRGLFD
-418 TDGFA
+418 TDGHV
-423 DKSRARASFSTTSK
+423 DKSRARVSFSTTSK
-437 QLVEDIREVLWSL
+437 QLAEDVQEILWSL
-450 GISSTVK
+450 GISSTVE

-469 CYTIYVRTS
+469 CYTLYVRTS
-478 FQNKKKLFTL
+478 FQLKKKLFTL
-488 PRKLNNIID
+488 PRKLNRIVD
-497 YEEYHKTSNK
+497 YEEYHRNTNK
-507 KIRCYDFIGVQSIE
+507 KIRCYDFVGIQSIE
-521 KLGRQE
+521 KLDRQE

-561 TFSQKGG
+561 TFSQKGDI
-568 VLDNTVWV
+568 LDNTVWS
-576 TMEDPVEYSFHC
+576 TLEDPIEYRFES
-588 TESFK
+588 TDSFK

-602 FRNFADGIKLSLR
+602 FREFADGIKVALR

-625 IRDRESIS
+625 IRDKYSIS
-633 STIEASRTG
+633 SAIEASRTG

-657 LRRLLYHLDNSAD
+657 LRRLLYHLDNSSD

-689 QSDKYLV
+689 QSDRYLV

-704 PTIKRTILHGLR
+704 PTIKRTILNGLKNG
-716 DGRDVNSI
+716 DNINSI
-724 IEEIMHD
+724 IYDIMSNK
-731 ETFIAKKEVKNWE
+731 EFIDSKEVRNWE
-744 FEQEVDF
+744 SNE

>member
-1 MAIKFIIPFEDELK
+1 MAFKIALSFEEELK
-15 RTFNKRSASIEE
+15 KEFNKRTASIEE

-38 DLYIKVTEQPFLSR
+38 DLYIKVTEYPYLSR

-60 CTPTSKDIWSKFAE
+60 CTPTSKDVWSTFAD

-81 NDTYVHNKQLD
+81 NDGYVHNKQLD
-92 LSVEIYIPE
+92 LSVEVYVPE
-101 EKMLADMVSKYRYRC
+101 DKLDKDYTSKYRYRC
-116 ALGFSETKNI
+116 ALGFSEEKNV

-135 LITFDTINYP
+135 KITFDNITYP
-145 KQCAEMLEKS
+145 ADCKDMLHKA
-155 LKEKSG
+155 LKNKDG

-191 IKDIKVGD
+191 IKDLKVED
-199 LVYNRLGSPVKVLGV
+199 LVYNRLGSPVRVLGI
-214 YPQGKKDVYRVQFT
+214 YPQGKKDVYRVYFN

-245 QDQKHKHTHGKY
+245 QDQKTKY
-257 STSPKFNVS
+257 AHDKYNTPPKFNVS

-271 LSHGVSYDG
+271 LNRGIGNVCG
-280 KNNRLHLRYWIPNN
+280 NRLSLKYWIPNN
-294 QPVERKEQNYYL
+294 QPIEREEQDYYL
-306 HPYVLGV
+306 NPYVLGV

-319 LTGRVL
+319 LTERQL

-330 DSFIVEKVSSLLGI
+330 DSFIVEKVSSLLNV
-344 ENSSKRNSIHNYNWT
+344 ENIVKRSSIHTYSWYFVISDRVYEKRNK
-359 FIDSGRTLCE
+359 
-369 ERTRLV
+369 LV
-375 QTADVLS
+375 STADVLS
-382 EIPELINTHSY
+382 EIPELVNTHSY
-393 EKFIPDLYKSG
+393 EKFIPNIYKYG

-409 YELLQGLFD
+409 YRLLQGLFD
-418 TDGFA
+418 TDGTV
-423 DKSRARASFSTTSK
+423 DKHRARVSFSTTSK
-437 QLVEDIREVLWSL
+437 QLVDDIQEVLWSL
-450 GISSTVK
+450 GISSTVE

-478 FQNKKKLFTL
+478 FQIKKNLFTL
-488 PRKLNNIID
+488 PRKLNKIID
-497 YEEYHKTSNK
+497 YEEYHKTTNK
-507 KIRCYDFIGVQSIE
+507 KILSYDFIGIQSIE
-521 KLGRQE
+521 KLDVQE

-533 VDDEEHLY
+533 VNDEEHLY
-541 QVSNQY
+541 QVSSQY

-561 TFSQKGG
+561 TFSQKGD
-568 VLDNTVWV
+568 VLDNTVWS
-576 TMEDPVEYSFHC
+576 TLEDPIEYRFES
-588 TESFK
+588 TDSFK

-602 FRNFADGIKLSLR
+602 FREFADGIKVALR

-625 IRDRESIS
+625 IRDKYSIS
-633 STIEASRTG
+633 SAIEASRTG

-657 LRRLLYHLDNSAD
+657 LRRLLYHLDNSSD

-689 QSDKYLV
+689 QADRYLV

-704 PTIKRTILHGLR
+704 PTIKRTILNGLKE
-716 DGRDVNSI
+716 GNNINSI
-724 IEEIMHD
+724 IYDIMSNK
-731 ETFIAKKEVKNWE
+731 EFINSKEVRNWE
-744 FEQEVDF
+744 RQE

>member
-1 MAIKFIIPFEDELK
+1 MAFKIALSFEEELK
-15 RTFNKRSASIEE
+15 KEFNKRTASIEE

-38 DLYIKVTEQPFLSR
+38 DLYIKVTEYPYLSR

-60 CTPTSKDIWSKFAE
+60 CTPTSKDVWSTFAD

-81 NDTYVHNKQLD
+81 NDGYVHNKQLD
-92 LSVEIYIPE
+92 LSVEVYVPE
-101 EKMLADMVSKYRYRC
+101 DKLDKDYNSKYRYRC
-116 ALGFSETKNI
+116 ALGFSEEKNV

-135 LITFDTINYP
+135 KITFDNITYP
-145 KQCAEMLEKS
+145 TDCKDMLHKA
-155 LKEKSG
+155 LKNKDG

-175 LNNTLIPVADD
+175 LDNTLIPVADD
-186 RHYVQ
+186 KHYVQ
-191 IKDIKVGD
+191 IKDLKVGD

-393 EKFIPDLYKSG
+393 EKFIPDLYKYG

-423 DKSRARASFSTTSK
+423 DKSRARVSFSTTSK
-437 QLVEDIREVLWSL
+437 QLVDDVREVLWSL
-450 GISSTVK
+450 GISSTVE

-469 CYTIYVRTS
+469 GYTIYVRTS
-478 FQNKKKLFTL
+478 FQVKKKLFTL
-488 PRKLNNIID
+488 SRKLNNIID
-497 YEEYHKTSNK
+497 YEEYHRAANK
-507 KIRCYDFIGVQSIE
+507 KIRCYDFIGIQSIE
-521 KLGRQE
+521 KLDKQE

-561 TFSQKGG
+561 TFSQKGD
-568 VLDNTVWV
+568 VLDNTVWS
-576 TMEDPVEYSFHC
+576 TLEDPIEYRFES
-588 TESFK
+588 TDSFK

-602 FRNFADGIKLSLR
+602 FREFADGIKVALR

-625 IRDRESIS
+625 IRDKYSIS
-633 STIEASRTG
+633 SAIEASRTG

-657 LRRLLYHLDNSAD
+657 LRRLLYHLDNSSD

-689 QSDKYLV
+689 QADRYLV

-704 PTIKRTILHGLR
+704 PTIKRTILNGLKNG
-716 DGRDVNSI
+716 DNINSI
-724 IEEIMHD
+724 IDDIMSNK
-731 ETFIAKKEVKNWE
+731 EFINSKEVRNWE
-744 FEQEVDF
+744 SKE

>member
-1 MAIKFIIPFEDELK
+1 MAFKIALSFEEELK
-15 RTFNKRSASIEE
+15 KEFNKRTASIEE

-38 DLYIKVTEQPFLSR
+38 DLYIKVTEYPYLSR

-60 CTPTSKDIWSKFAE
+60 CTPTSKDVWSTFAD

-81 NDTYVHNKQLD
+81 NDGYVHNKQLD
-92 LSVEIYIPE
+92 LSVEVYVPE
-101 EKMLADMVSKYRYRC
+101 DKLDKDYNSKYRYRC
-116 ALGFSETKNI
+116 ALGFSEEKNV

-135 LITFDTINYP
+135 KITFDNIMYP
-145 KQCAEMLEKS
+145 TDCKDMLHKA
-155 LKEKSG
+155 LKNKDG

-175 LNNTLIPVADD
+175 LDNTLIPVADD
-186 RHYVQ
+186 RHYAQ

-199 LVYNRLGSPVKVLGV
+199 LVYNRLGNPVKVLGV
-214 YPQGKKDVYRVQFT
+214 YPQGKKDVYRVNFT

-245 QDQKHKHTHGKY
+245 QDQKTKY
-257 STSPKFNVS
+257 AHDRYNTPPKFNVS

-271 LSHGVSYDG
+271 LNRGIG
-280 KNNRLHLRYWIPNN
+280 NICGNRLSLKYWIPNN
-294 QPVERKEQNYYL
+294 QPIEREEQDYYL
-306 HPYVLGV
+306 NPYVLGV

-319 LTGRVL
+319 LTERQL

-330 DSFIVEKVSSLLGI
+330 DSFIIEKVSSLLNV
-344 ENSSKRNSIHNYNWT
+344 ENIVKRSSIHTYSWYFVISDRVYEKRN
-359 FIDSGRTLCE
+359 
-369 ERTRLV
+369 RLV
-375 QTADVLS
+375 STVDVLS
-382 EIPELINTHSY
+382 EIPELVNTHSY
-393 EKFIPDLYKSG
+393 EKFIPDIYKYG

-409 YELLQGLFD
+409 YKLLQGLFD
-418 TDGFA
+418 TDGTV
-423 DKSRARASFSTTSK
+423 DKYRARVSFSTTSK
-437 QLVEDIREVLWSL
+437 QLVDDIQEVLWSL
-450 GISSTVK
+450 GISSTVEV
-457 IDNRLSGHHKHV
+457 DNRLSGHHKHIG
-469 CYTIYVRTS
+469 YTIYVRTS
-478 FQNKKKLFTL
+478 FQIKKKLFTL
-488 PRKLNNIID
+488 PRKLNRIID
-497 YEEYHKTSNK
+497 YEEYHKDTNK
-507 KIRCYDFIGVQSIE
+507 KVRTYDFIGIQSIE
-521 KLGRQE
+521 KLDKQE

-533 VDDEEHLY
+533 VDDTEHLY

-561 TFSQKGG
+561 TFSQKGD
-568 VLDNTVWV
+568 VLDNTVWS
-576 TMEDPVEYSFHC
+576 TLEDPIEYRFES
-588 TESFK
+588 TDSFK

-602 FRNFADGIKLSLR
+602 FREFADGIKVALR

-625 IRDRESIS
+625 IRDKYSIS
-633 STIEASRTG
+633 SAIEASRTG

-657 LRRLLYHLDNSAD
+657 LRRLLYHLDNSSD

-689 QSDKYLV
+689 QADRYLV

-704 PTIKRTILHGLR
+704 PTIKRTILNGLK
-716 DGRDVNSI
+716 DGDNINSI
-724 IEEIMHD
+724 IDDIMSNR
-731 ETFIAKKEVKNWE
+731 EFIASKEVRNWE
-744 FEQEVDF
+744 SNK

>member
-1 MAIKFIIPFEDELK
+1 MGIKFVLSFEDELK
-15 RTFNKRSASIEE
+15 REFNKRTASIEE

-60 CTPTSKDIWSKFAE
+60 CTPTSKDVWSKFAE

-166 APTGSGKAV
+166 AATGGGKAV
-175 LNNTLIPVADD
+175 LDNTLIPVADD

-199 LVYNRLGSPVKVLGV
+199 YVYNRLGTPTKVLGV
-214 YPQGKKDVYRVQFT
+214 YPQGKKDVYRVHFS

-239 LFSYYT
+239 LISFYT
-245 QDQKHKHTHGKY
+245 EKQVNRYTHHLY
-257 STSPKFNVS
+257 RNVPKFTTKSV
-266 TVEEL
+266 L
-271 LSHGVSYDG
+271 DLSKLVTSGGNGY
-280 KNNRLHLRYWIPNN
+280 YIPNN
-294 QPVERKEQNYYL
+294 GSIERDSKNYSL

-313 LIGDGC
+313 LLGDGC
-319 LTGRVL
+319 LTLPQL

-330 DSFIVEKVSSLLGI
+330 DSFIVKKVSALLGV
-344 ENSSKRNSIHNYNWT
+344 ENNIKRNSIHNYNWA
-359 FIDSGRTLCE
+359 FVDLDRTIQGTENKLVS
-369 ERTRLV
+369 TRYALREV
-375 QTADVLS
+375 
-382 EIPELINTHSY
+382 PELINTHSY
-393 EKFIPDLYKSG
+393 EKFIPELYKFG

-409 YELLQGLFD
+409 IDLLCGLFD
-418 TDGFA
+418 TDGYVST
-423 DKSRARASFSTTSK
+423 KNRLSFTSTSK
-437 QLVEDIREVLWSL
+437 RLIDDIREVLWSL
-450 GISSTVK
+450 GISSGLS
-457 IDNRLSGHHKHV
+457 IGNRVGGQHKHI
-469 CYTIYVRTS
+469 CYQISIQCSDDR
-478 FQNKKKLFTL
+478 KKKLFTL
-488 PRKLNNIID
+488 PRKLNKIIE
-497 YEEYHKTSNK
+497 YEKYHKDTNK

-521 KLGRQE
+521 KLDRQE

-533 VDDEEHLY
+533 VDDAEHLY

-593 ITQKEMGED
+593 VTQKEMGED

-731 ETFIAKKEVKNWE
+731 ETFIQNKEVKNWS
-744 FEQEVDF
+744 FKQEVDF

>member
-1 MAIKFIIPFEDELK
+1 MAFKITLSFEEELK
-15 RTFNKRSASIEE
+15 KEFNKRTVSIEE

-38 DLYIKVTEQPFLSR
+38 DLYIKVTEYPYLSR

-60 CTPTSKDIWSKFAE
+60 CTPTSKDVWSTFAD

-81 NDTYVHNKQLD
+81 NDGYVHNKQLD
-92 LSVEIYIPE
+92 LSVEVYVPE
-101 EKMLADMVSKYRYRC
+101 DKLDKDYTSKYRYRC
-116 ALGFSETKNI
+116 ALGFSEEKNV

-135 LITFDTINYP
+135 KITFDNIAYP
-145 KQCAEMLEKS
+145 VDCKDMLHKAF
-155 LKEKSG
+155 KNKDG

-175 LNNTLIPVADD
+175 LDTTLIPVADD

-191 IKDIKVGD
+191 INDIKVGD

-245 QDQKHKHTHGKY
+245 QDQKKNYAHNKY
-257 STSPKFNVS
+257 NTPPRFNVS

-271 LSHGVSYDG
+271 LNSGIGYG
-280 KNNRLHLRYWIPNN
+280 KKGGRLELKYWIPNN
-294 QPVERKEQNYYL
+294 QPVEREEQNYSL
-306 HPYVLGV
+306 NPYVLGV

-319 LTGRVL
+319 LTERQL
-325 TISSN
+325 IISSA
-330 DSFIVEKVSSLLGI
+330 DEEIISKVSSLLPVK
-344 ENSSKRNSIHNYNWT
+344 NKHQKCNDHNYSWQ
-359 FIDSGRTLCE
+359 F
-369 ERTRLV
+369 RLLEYDDRYKYV
-375 QTADVLS
+375 QAKNCLKDVS
-382 EIPELINTHSY
+382 ELVNTHSY
-393 EKFIPDLYKSG
+393 KKFIPDVYKYG

-418 TDGFA
+418 TDGSV
-423 DKSRARASFSTTSK
+423 DKSRARVSFSTASK
-437 QLVEDIREVLWSL
+437 QLADDVQEVLWSL
-450 GISSTVK
+450 GISSTVE
-457 IDNRLSGHHKHV
+457 IDNRLSEHHKHIG
-469 CYTIYVRTS
+469 YTLYVRTS
-478 FQNKKKLFTL
+478 FQTKKRLFTL
-488 PRKLNNIID
+488 PRKLNRIVD
-497 YEEYHKTSNK
+497 YEEYHRTTNK
-507 KIRCYDFIGVQSIE
+507 KIRTYDFIGIQSIE
-521 KLGRQE
+521 KLDRQE

-533 VDDEEHLY
+533 VDDAEHLY

-561 TFSQKGG
+561 TFSQKGD
-568 VLDNTVWV
+568 VLDNTVWS
-576 TMEDPVEYSFHC
+576 TLEDPIEYRFES
-588 TESFK
+588 TDSFK

-602 FRNFADGIKLSLR
+602 FREFADGIKVALR

-625 IRDRESIS
+625 IRDKYSIS
-633 STIEASRTG
+633 SAIEASRTG

-657 LRRLLYHLDNSAD
+657 LRRLLYHLDNSSD

-689 QSDKYLV
+689 QADRYLV

-704 PTIKRTILHGLR
+704 PTIKRTILNGLKNG
-716 DGRDVNSI
+716 DNINSI
-724 IEEIMHD
+724 IYDIMSNK
-731 ETFIAKKEVKNWE
+731 EFINSKEVRNWE
-744 FEQEVDF
+744 SKE

>member
-1 MAIKFIIPFEDELK
+1 MAFKIALSFEEELK
-15 RTFNKRSASIEE
+15 KEFNKRTASIEE

-38 DLYIKVTEQPFLSR
+38 DLYIKVTEYPYLSR

-60 CTPTSKDIWSKFAE
+60 CTPTSKDVWSTFAD

-81 NDTYVHNKQLD
+81 NDGYVHNKQLD
-92 LSVEIYIPE
+92 LSVEVYVPE
-101 EKMLADMVSKYRYRC
+101 DKLDKDYTSKYRYRC
-116 ALGFSETKNI
+116 ALGFSEEKNV

-135 LITFDTINYP
+135 KITFDNITYP
-145 KQCAEMLEKS
+145 TDCREMLHKA
-155 LKEKSG
+155 LKNKDG

-175 LNNTLIPVADD
+175 LDTTLIPVADD

-214 YPQGKKDVYRVQFT
+214 YPQGKKEVCRVHFT
-228 DGRYLDCCKDH
+228 DGRHLDCCKDH

-245 QDQKHKHTHGKY
+245 QDQKKNYAHDKY
-257 STSPKFNVS
+257 NTPPKFNVS

-271 LSHGVSYDG
+271 LNSGIG
-280 KNNRLHLRYWIPNN
+280 NIWGNRLGLKYWIPNN
-294 QPVERKEQNYYL
+294 QPIEREEQDYYL
-306 HPYVLGV
+306 NPYVLGV

-319 LTGRVL
+319 LTERQL

-330 DSFIVEKVSSLLGI
+330 DSFIVEKVSSLLNV
-344 ENSSKRNSIHNYNWT
+344 ENIVKRGSIHTYSWYFVISDRMYEKGNK
-359 FIDSGRTLCE
+359 
-369 ERTRLV
+369 LV
-375 QTADVLS
+375 STADVLS
-382 EIPELINTHSY
+382 EIPELDNMHSY
-393 EKFIPDLYKSG
+393 EKFIPDIYKYG

-409 YELLQGLFD
+409 YKLLQGLFD
-418 TDGFA
+418 TDGTV
-423 DKSRARASFSTTSK
+423 DKHRARVSFSTTSK
-437 QLVEDIREVLWSL
+437 HLVDDIQEVLWSL
-450 GISSTVK
+450 GISSTVE
-457 IDNRLSGHHKHV
+457 IDNRLSGHHKHIG
-469 CYTIYVRTS
+469 YTIYVRTS
-478 FQNKKKLFTL
+478 FQIKKKLFTL
-488 PRKLNNIID
+488 PRKLNRIVD
-497 YEEYHKTSNK
+497 YEAYHKETNK
-507 KIRCYDFIGVQSIE
+507 KVRTYDFIGIQSIE
-521 KLGRQE
+521 KLDKQE

-561 TFSQKGG
+561 TFSRKGDI
-568 VLDNTVWV
+568 LDNTVWS
-576 TMEDPVEYSFHC
+576 TLEDPIEYRFES
-588 TESFK
+588 TDSFK

-602 FRNFADGIKLSLR
+602 FREFADGIKVALR

-625 IRDRESIS
+625 IRDKYSIS
-633 STIEASRTG
+633 SAIEASRTG

-657 LRRLLYHLDNSAD
+657 LRRLLYHLDNSSD

-689 QSDKYLV
+689 QSDRYLV

-704 PTIKRTILHGLR
+704 PTIKRTILNGLKNG
-716 DGRDVNSI
+716 DNINSI
-724 IEEIMHD
+724 IYDIMSNEE
-731 ETFIAKKEVKNWE
+731 FISSKEVRNWE
-744 FEQEVDF
+744 SKE

>member
-1 MAIKFIIPFEDELK
+1 MAFKIALSFEEELK
-15 RTFNKRSASIEE
+15 KEFNKRTVSIEE

-38 DLYIKVTEQPFLSR
+38 DLYIKVTEYPYLSR

-60 CTPTSKDIWSKFAE
+60 CTPTSKDVWSTFAD

-81 NDTYVHNKQLD
+81 NDGYVHNKQLD
-92 LSVEIYIPE
+92 LSVEVYVPE
-101 EKMLADMVSKYRYRC
+101 DKLDKDYTSKYRYRC
-116 ALGFSETKNI
+116 ALGFSEEKNV

-135 LITFDTINYP
+135 KITFDNITYP
-145 KQCAEMLEKS
+145 TDCKDMLHKA
-155 LKEKSG
+155 LKNKDG

-175 LNNTLIPVADD
+175 LDNTLIPVADD
-186 RHYVQ
+186 RHYVK

-199 LVYNRLGSPVKVLGV
+199 LVYNRFGRPVNVIGV
-214 YPQGKKDVYRVQFT
+214 YPQGKKDVYRVHFT
-228 DGRYLDCCKDH
+228 DGRHLDCCKDH

-245 QDQKHKHTHGKY
+245 QDQKTKY
-257 STSPKFNVS
+257 AHNKCNNPPKFNVS

-271 LSHGVSYDG
+271 LNSGVGNICGS
-280 KNNRLHLRYWIPNN
+280 RLSLKYWIPNN
-294 QPVERKEQNYYL
+294 QPAEREEQDYYL
-306 HPYVLGV
+306 NPYVLGV

-330 DSFIVEKVSSLLGI
+330 DSFIVEKVSSLLSVDNTI
-344 ENSSKRNSIHNYNWT
+344 KRNSVHNYNWT
-359 FIDSGRTLCE
+359 FIDSGRTLYE
-369 ERTRLV
+369 ERTRLI

-382 EIPELINTHSY
+382 EIPELVNTHSY
-393 EKFIPDLYKSG
+393 EKFIPNTYKYG

-418 TDGFA
+418 TDGHV
-423 DKSRARASFSTTSK
+423 DKLRARVSFSTTSK
-437 QLVEDIREVLWSL
+437 QLAEDIREVLWSL
-450 GISSTVK
+450 GISSTVEV
-457 IDNRLSGHHKHV
+457 DSRLSGHHRHV
-469 CYTIYVRTS
+469 CYVIHVRTS
-478 FQNKKKLFTL
+478 FQIKKKLFTL
-488 PRKLNNIID
+488 PRKLSRIVD
-497 YEEYHKTSNK
+497 YEECHRTTNK
-507 KIRCYDFIGVQSIE
+507 KIRTYDFIGIQSIE
-521 KLGRQE
+521 KLDKQE

-561 TFSQKGG
+561 TFSQKGD
-568 VLDNTVWV
+568 VLDNTVWS
-576 TMEDPVEYSFHC
+576 TLEDPIEYRFES
-588 TESFK
+588 TDSFK

-602 FRNFADGIKLSLR
+602 FREFADGIKVALR

-625 IRDRESIS
+625 IRDKYSIS
-633 STIEASRTG
+633 SAIEASRTG

-657 LRRLLYHLDNSAD
+657 LRRLLYHLDNSSD

-689 QSDKYLV
+689 QADRYLV

-704 PTIKRTILHGLR
+704 PTIKRTILNGLKEG
-716 DGRDVNSI
+716 DNINSI
-724 IEEIMHD
+724 IYDIMSNK
-731 ETFIAKKEVKNWE
+731 EFIDSKEVRNWE
-744 FEQEVDF
+744 SKE

>member
-1 MAIKFIIPFEDELK
+1 MAFKIALSFEEELK
-15 RTFNKRSASIEE
+15 KEFNKRTVSIEE

-38 DLYIKVTEQPFLSR
+38 DLYIKVTEYPYLSR

-60 CTPTSKDIWSKFAE
+60 CTPTSKDVWSTFAG

-81 NDTYVHNKQLD
+81 NDGYVHNKQLD
-92 LSVEIYIPE
+92 LSVEVYVPE
-101 EKMLADMVSKYRYRC
+101 DKLDKDYNSKYRYRC
-116 ALGFSETKNI
+116 ALGFSEEKNV

-135 LITFDTINYP
+135 KITFDNITYP
-145 KQCAEMLEKS
+145 TDCKDMLHKA
-155 LKEKSG
+155 LKNKDG

-191 IKDIKVGD
+191 IKDLKVGD
-199 LVYNRLGSPVKVLGV
+199 LVYNRLGSPVSVLGI
-214 YPQGKKDVYRVQFT
+214 YPQGKKDVYRVYFN

-245 QDQKHKHTHGKY
+245 QDQKTKY
-257 STSPKFNVS
+257 AHDKYNTPPKFNVS

-271 LSHGVSYDG
+271 LNRGIG
-280 KNNRLHLRYWIPNN
+280 NICGNRLSLKYWIPNN
-294 QPVERKEQNYYL
+294 QPIEREEQDYYL
-306 HPYVLGV
+306 NPYVLGV

-319 LTGRVL
+319 LTARQL

-330 DSFIVEKVSSLLGI
+330 DSFIVEKVSSLLNV
-344 ENSSKRNSIHNYNWT
+344 ENIVKRSSIHTYSWYFVISDRMYEKRNK
-359 FIDSGRTLCE
+359 
-369 ERTRLV
+369 LV
-375 QTADVLS
+375 STADVLS
-382 EIPELINTHSY
+382 EIPELDNMHSY
-393 EKFIPDLYKSG
+393 EKFIPDIYKYG

-409 YELLQGLFD
+409 YKLLQGLFD
-418 TDGFA
+418 TDGTV
-423 DKSRARASFSTTSK
+423 DKHRARVSFSTTSK
-437 QLVEDIREVLWSL
+437 QLVDDIQEVLWSL
-450 GISSTVK
+450 GISSTVE
-457 IDNRLSGHHKHV
+457 IDNRLSGHHKHIGF
-469 CYTIYVRTS
+469 TIYIRTS
-478 FQNKKKLFTL
+478 FQIKKKLFTL
-488 PRKLNNIID
+488 PRKLNRIID
-497 YEEYHKTSNK
+497 YEEYHKDTNK
-507 KIRCYDFIGVQSIE
+507 KVRTYDFIGIQSIE
-521 KLGRQE
+521 KLDRQE

-561 TFSQKGG
+561 TFSQKGD
-568 VLDNTVWV
+568 VLDNTVWS
-576 TMEDPVEYSFHC
+576 TLEDPIEYRFES
-588 TESFK
+588 TDSFK

-602 FRNFADGIKLSLR
+602 FREFADGIKVALR

-625 IRDRESIS
+625 IRDKYSIS
-633 STIEASRTG
+633 SAIEASRTG

-657 LRRLLYHLDNSAD
+657 LRRLLYHLDNSSD

-689 QSDKYLV
+689 QADRYLV

-704 PTIKRTILHGLR
+704 PTIKRTILNGLKNG
-716 DGRDVNSI
+716 DNINSI
-724 IEEIMHD
+724 IDDIMSNK
-731 ETFIAKKEVKNWE
+731 EFINSKEVRNWE
-744 FEQEVDF
+744 SKE

>member
-1 MAIKFIIPFEDELK
+1 MAFKITLSFEEELK
-15 RTFNKRSASIEE
+15 KEFNKRTASIEE

-38 DLYIKVTEQPFLSR
+38 DLYIKVTEYPYLSR

-60 CTPTSKDIWSKFAE
+60 CTPTSKDVWSTFAD

-81 NDTYVHNKQLD
+81 NDGYVHNKQLD
-92 LSVEIYIPE
+92 LSVEVYVPE
-101 EKMLADMVSKYRYRC
+101 DKLDKDYNSKYRYRC
-116 ALGFSETKNI
+116 ALGFSEEKNV

-135 LITFDTINYP
+135 KITFDNITYP
-145 KQCAEMLEKS
+145 ADCKDMLHKA
-155 LKEKSG
+155 LKNKDG

-175 LNNTLIPVADD
+175 LDNTLIPVTDA

-199 LVYNRLGSPVKVLGV
+199 LVYNRLGTPVKVLGV
-214 YPQGKKDVYRVQFT
+214 YSQGKKDVYRVQFN

-245 QDQKHKHTHGKY
+245 QDQKKKYTHGKY
-257 STSPKFNVS
+257 NTSPKFNVS

-271 LSHGVSYDG
+271 LNSGIGYDKKG
-280 KNNRLHLRYWIPNN
+280 GRLELKYWIPNN
-294 QPVERKEQNYYL
+294 QPVEREEQNYSL
-306 HPYVLGV
+306 NPYVLGV

-319 LTGRVL
+319 LTHHQL
-325 TISSN
+325 TISSA
-330 DSFIVEKVSSLLGI
+330 DEEIIEKVSSLLGV
-344 ENSSKRNSIHNYNWT
+344 ENVIKRNSAHNYNWT
-359 FIDSGRTLCE
+359 FVDSDRTSHE
-369 ERTRLV
+369 GRTRLV
-375 QTADVLS
+375 QTVDVLS
-382 EIPELINTHSY
+382 EVRELVNTHSY
-393 EKFIPDLYKSG
+393 EKFIPDLYKYG

-418 TDGFA
+418 TDGFV
-423 DKSRARASFSTTSK
+423 DKLRARVKFSTTSK
-437 QLVEDIREVLWSL
+437 QLVGDIQEVLWSL
-450 GISSTVK
+450 GISSTVE
-457 IDNRLSGHHKHV
+457 IDNRLSEHHKHV

-478 FQNKKKLFTL
+478 FQIKKKLFTL

-497 YEEYHKTSNK
+497 YEEYHKNTNK
-507 KIRCYDFIGVQSIE
+507 KIRCYDFIGIQSIE
-521 KLGRQE
+521 KLDGQE

-541 QVSNQY
+541 QVSNQH

-561 TFSQKGG
+561 TFSQKGDI
-568 VLDNTVWV
+568 LDNTVWS
-576 TMEDPVEYSFHC
+576 TLEDPIEYRFES
-588 TESFK
+588 TDSFK

-602 FRNFADGIKLSLR
+602 FREFADGIKVALR

-625 IRDRESIS
+625 IRDKYSIS
-633 STIEASRTG
+633 SAIEASRTG

-657 LRRLLYHLDNSAD
+657 LRRLLYHLDNSSD

-689 QSDKYLV
+689 QADRYLV

-704 PTIKRTILHGLR
+704 PTIKRTILNGLKNG
-716 DGRDVNSI
+716 DNINSI
-724 IEEIMHD
+724 IYDIMSNEE
-731 ETFIAKKEVKNWE
+731 FIKSKEVRNWE
-744 FEQEVDF
+744 SAE

>member
-175 LNNTLIPVADD
+175 LDTTLIPVADD

-199 LVYNRLGSPVKVLGV
+199 LVYNRLGTPVKVLGV

-245 QDQKHKHTHGKY
+245 QDQKKKY
-257 STSPKFNVS
+257 AHDKYNTPPKFNVS

-271 LSHGVSYDG
+271 LNSGIGYG
-280 KNNRLHLRYWIPNN
+280 KKGGRLELKYWIPNN
-294 QPVERKEQNYYL
+294 QPVEREEQNYYL
-306 HPYVLGV
+306 NPYVLGV

-319 LTGRVL
+319 LTHNQL
-325 TISSN
+325 TVSSADEEIIS
-330 DSFIVEKVSSLLGI
+330 KVSSLLPVKN
-344 ENSSKRNSIHNYNWT
+344 EYWKCHSNNYNWR
-359 FIDSGRTLCE
+359 F
-369 ERTRLV
+369 RLLEDDIRYEYV
-375 QTADVLS
+375 QAKNCLKDVS
-382 EIPELINTHSY
+382 ELVNKHSY
-393 EKFIPDLYKSG
+393 EKFIPNVYKYG

-423 DKSRARASFSTTSK
+423 DKARARVSFSTTSK
-437 QLVEDIREVLWSL
+437 QLVDDIREVLWSL
-450 GISSTVK
+450 GISSTVE

-478 FQNKKKLFTL
+478 FQIKKKLFTL
-488 PRKLNNIID
+488 PRKLNNIIN
-497 YEEYHKTSNK
+497 YEEYHKTTNK
-507 KIRCYDFIGVQSIE
+507 KIRSYDFIGIQSIE
-521 KLGRQE
+521 KLDEQE

-724 IEEIMHD
+724 IEEIMQD

-744 FEQEVDF
+744 FEQEADF

>member
-175 LNNTLIPVADD
+175 LDTTLIPVADD

-199 LVYNRLGSPVKVLGV
+199 LVYNRLGTPVKVLGV

-271 LSHGVSYDG
+271 LNRGVSYDG
-280 KNNRLHLRYWIPNN
+280 KNNRLHLRFWIPNN
-294 QPVERKEQNYYL
+294 QPVEREEQNYYL
-306 HPYVLGV
+306 NPYVLGV
-313 LIGDGC
+313 LIGDGR
-319 LTGRVL
+319 LTHNQL
-325 TISSN
+325 TVSSADEEIIS
-330 DSFIVEKVSSLLGI
+330 KVSSLLPVKN
-344 ENSSKRNSIHNYNWT
+344 EYWKCHSNNYNWR
-359 FIDSGRTLCE
+359 F
-369 ERTRLV
+369 RLLEDDIRYEYV
-375 QTADVLS
+375 QAKNCLKDVS
-382 EIPELINTHSY
+382 ELVNKHSY
-393 EKFIPDLYKSG
+393 EKFIPNVYKYG

-423 DKSRARASFSTTSK
+423 DKARARVSFSTTSK
-437 QLVEDIREVLWSL
+437 QLVDDIREVLWSL
-450 GISSTVK
+450 GISSTVE

-478 FQNKKKLFTL
+478 FQIKKKLFTL
-488 PRKLNNIID
+488 PRKLNNIIN
-497 YEEYHKTSNK
+497 YEEYHKTTNK
-507 KIRCYDFIGVQSIE
+507 KIRSYDFIGIQSIE
-521 KLGRQE
+521 KLGEQE

-724 IEEIMHD
+724 IEEIMQD

-744 FEQEVDF
+744 FEQEADF

>member
-1 MAIKFIIPFEDELK
+1 MAFKIALSFEEELK
-15 RTFNKRSASIEE
+15 KEFNKRTVSIEE

-38 DLYIKVTEQPFLSR
+38 DLYIKVTEYPYLSR

-60 CTPTSKDIWSKFAE
+60 CTPTSKDVWSTFAD

-81 NDTYVHNKQLD
+81 NDGYVHNKQLD
-92 LSVEIYIPE
+92 LSVEVYVPE
-101 EKMLADMVSKYRYRC
+101 DKLDKDYTSKYRYRC
-116 ALGFSETKNI
+116 ALGFSEEKNV

-135 LITFDTINYP
+135 KITFDNITYP
-145 KQCAEMLEKS
+145 TDCREMLHKA
-155 LKEKSG
+155 LKNKDG

-175 LNNTLIPVADD
+175 LDTTLIPVADD

-199 LVYNRLGSPVKVLGV
+199 LVYNRLGSPVNVIGV

-257 STSPKFNVS
+257 SASPKFNVS

-271 LSHGVSYDG
+271 LNRGVSYDG

-294 QPVERKEQNYYL
+294 QPIERKEQNYYL
-306 HPYVLGV
+306 NPYVLGV

-319 LTGRVL
+319 LTHRQL
-325 TISSN
+325 TISSA
-330 DSFIVEKVSSLLGI
+330 DEEIIEKVSSLLGV
-344 ENSSKRNSIHNYNWT
+344 ENIIKRNSTHNYNWT
-359 FIDSGRTLCE
+359 FIDSGRTSHE
-369 ERTRLV
+369 GRTRLV
-375 QTADVLS
+375 QTVDVLS
-382 EIPELINTHSY
+382 EIRELVNTHSY
-393 EKFIPDLYKSG
+393 EKFIPDLYKYG
-404 SIEQR
+404 SVEQR

-423 DKSRARASFSTTSK
+423 DKARARVSFSTTSK
-437 QLVEDIREVLWSL
+437 QLVDDIREVLWSL
-450 GISSTVK
+450 GISSTVE
-457 IDNRLSGHHKHV
+457 IDNRLSGHHKHIG
-469 CYTIYVRTS
+469 YTIYVRTS
-478 FQNKKKLFTL
+478 FQSKKKLFTL
-488 PRKLNNIID
+488 PRKLNNIVD
-497 YEEYHKTSNK
+497 YEKYHKDTNK
-507 KIRCYDFIGVQSIE
+507 KIRCYDFIGIQSIE
-521 KLGRQE
+521 KLGNQE

-541 QVSNQY
+541 QVSKQC

-561 TFSQKGG
+561 TFSQKGDI
-568 VLDNTVWV
+568 LDNTVWS
-576 TMEDPVEYSFHC
+576 TLEDPIEYRFES
-588 TESFK
+588 TDSFK

-602 FRNFADGIKLSLR
+602 FREFADGIKVALR

-625 IRDRESIS
+625 IRDKYSIS
-633 STIEASRTG
+633 SAIEASRTG

-657 LRRLLYHLDNSAD
+657 LRRLLYHLDNSSD

-689 QSDKYLV
+689 QSDRYLV

-704 PTIKRTILHGLR
+704 PTIKRTILNGLKNG
-716 DGRDVNSI
+716 DNINSI
-724 IEEIMHD
+724 IDDIMSNK
-731 ETFIAKKEVKNWE
+731 EFISSKEVRNWGS
-744 FEQEVDF
+744 QE

>member
-1 MAIKFIIPFEDELK
+1 MAFKIALSFEEELK
-15 RTFNKRSASIEE
+15 KEFNKRTTSIEE

-38 DLYIKVTEQPFLSR
+38 DLYIKVTEYPYLSR

-60 CTPTSKDIWSKFAE
+60 CTPTSKDVWSTFADI
-74 LYVSNER
+74 YVSNER
-81 NDTYVHNKQLD
+81 NDGYVHNKQLD
-92 LSVEIYIPE
+92 LSVEVYVPE
-101 EKMLADMVSKYRYRC
+101 DKLDKDYTSKYRYRC
-116 ALGFSETKNI
+116 ALGFSEEKNV

-135 LITFDTINYP
+135 KITFNNITYP
-145 KQCAEMLEKS
+145 ADCKDMLHKA
-155 LKEKSG
+155 LTNKDG

-191 IKDIKVGD
+191 IKGIKVGD
-199 LVYNRLGSPVKVLGV
+199 LVYNRLGSPVNVIGV

-245 QDQKHKHTHGKY
+245 QDQKTKY
-257 STSPKFNVS
+257 AHDKYNTPPKFSVS

-271 LSHGVSYDG
+271 LNRGIG
-280 KNNRLHLRYWIPNN
+280 NICGNRLSLKYWIPNN
-294 QPVERKEQNYYL
+294 QPVERKEQNYHL
-306 HPYVLGV
+306 NPYVLGV

-319 LTGRVL
+319 LTERQL

-330 DSFIVEKVSSLLGI
+330 DSFIIEKVSSLLNV
-344 ENSSKRNSIHNYNWT
+344 ENIVKRSSIHTYSWYFVISDRVYEKRNK
-359 FIDSGRTLCE
+359 
-369 ERTRLV
+369 LV
-375 QTADVLS
+375 STADVLS
-382 EIPELINTHSY
+382 EIPELDNMHSY
-393 EKFIPDLYKSG
+393 EKFIPDIYKYG

-409 YELLQGLFD
+409 YKLLQGLFD
-418 TDGFA
+418 TDGTV
-423 DKSRARASFSTTSK
+423 DKHRARVSFSTTSK
-437 QLVEDIREVLWSL
+437 HLVDDIQEVLWSL
-450 GISSTVK
+450 GISSTVE
-457 IDNRLSGHHKHV
+457 IDNRLSGHHKHIG
-469 CYTIYVRTS
+469 YTIYVRTS
-478 FQNKKKLFTL
+478 FQIKKKLFTL
-488 PRKLNNIID
+488 PRKLNRIVN
-497 YEEYHKTSNK
+497 YEEYHQDTNK
-507 KIRCYDFIGVQSIE
+507 KVRTYDFIGIQSIE
-521 KLGRQE
+521 KLDKQE

-561 TFSQKGG
+561 TFSQKGD
-568 VLDNTVWV
+568 VLDNTVWS
-576 TMEDPVEYSFHC
+576 TLEDPIEYRFES
-588 TESFK
+588 TDSFK

-602 FRNFADGIKLSLR
+602 FREFADGIKVALR

-625 IRDRESIS
+625 IRDKYSIS
-633 STIEASRTG
+633 SAIEASRTG
-642 HLTMTTFHADDVAGT
+642 HLTMTTFHAEDVAGT
-657 LRRLLYHLDNSAD
+657 LRRLLYHLDNSSD

-689 QSDKYLV
+689 QSDRYLV

-704 PTIKRTILHGLR
+704 PTIKRTILNGLKNG
-716 DGRDVNSI
+716 DNINSI
-724 IEEIMHD
+724 IDDIMSNK
-731 ETFIAKKEVKNWE
+731 EFISRKEVRNWE
-744 FEQEVDF
+744 SKE

>member
-1 MAIKFIIPFEDELK
+1 MAFKIALSFEEELK
-15 RTFNKRSASIEE
+15 KEFNKRTVSIEE

-38 DLYIKVTEQPFLSR
+38 DLYIKVTEYPYLSR

-60 CTPTSKDIWSKFAE
+60 CTPTSKDVWSTFAD

-81 NDTYVHNKQLD
+81 NDGYVHNKQLD
-92 LSVEIYIPE
+92 LSVEVYVPE
-101 EKMLADMVSKYRYRC
+101 DRLDKDYTSKYRYRC
-116 ALGFSETKNI
+116 ALGFSEEKNV

-135 LITFDTINYP
+135 KITFDNITYP
-145 KQCAEMLEKS
+145 TDCKDMLHTA
-155 LKEKSG
+155 LKNRDG

-175 LNNTLIPVADD
+175 LDTTLISVADD

-294 QPVERKEQNYYL
+294 QPVERKEQNYHL
-306 HPYVLGV
+306 NPYVLGV

-319 LTGRVL
+319 LTWRVL

-344 ENSSKRNSIHNYNWT
+344 KNSFKRNSIHNYNWT
-359 FIDSGRTLCE
+359 FIDSDRTLCE

-375 QTADVLS
+375 QTTEVLR

-393 EKFIPDLYKSG
+393 EKFIPEIYKFG

-409 YELLQGLFD
+409 LDLIRGLFD
-418 TDGFA
+418 TDGHV
-423 DKSRARASFSTTSK
+423 DKSRARVSFSTTSK
-437 QLVEDIREVLWSL
+437 QLAEDVQEILWSL
-450 GISSTVK
+450 GISSTVE
-457 IDNRLSGHHKHV
+457 IDNKLNGHHKHV
-469 CYTIYVRTS
+469 CYTLYVRTS
-478 FQNKKKLFTL
+478 FQIKKKLFTL
-488 PRKLNNIID
+488 PRKLNRIID
-497 YEEYHKTSNK
+497 YEEYHKDTNK
-507 KIRCYDFIGVQSIE
+507 KVRTYDFIGIQSIK
-521 KLGRQE
+521 KLDKQE

-533 VDDEEHLY
+533 VDDTEHLY

-561 TFSQKGG
+561 TFSQKGD
-568 VLDNTVWV
+568 VLDNTVWS
-576 TMEDPVEYSFHC
+576 TLEDPIEYRFES
-588 TESFK
+588 TDSFK

-602 FRNFADGIKLSLR
+602 FREFADGIKVALR

-625 IRDRESIS
+625 IRDKYSIS
-633 STIEASRTG
+633 SAIEASRTG

-657 LRRLLYHLDNSAD
+657 LRRLLYHLDNSSD

-689 QSDKYLV
+689 QSDRYLV

-704 PTIKRTILHGLR
+704 PAIKRTILNGLKE
-716 DGRDVNSI
+716 GNNINSI
-724 IEEIMHD
+724 IYDIMSNK
-731 ETFIAKKEVKNWE
+731 EFINSKEVRNWE
-744 FEQEVDF
+744 SKG

>member
-1 MAIKFIIPFEDELK
+1 MAFKIALSFEEELK
-15 RTFNKRSASIEE
+15 KEFNKRTVSIEE

-38 DLYIKVTEQPFLSR
+38 DLYIKVTEYPYLSR

-60 CTPTSKDIWSKFAE
+60 CTPTSKDVWSTFAD

-81 NDTYVHNKQLD
+81 NDGYVHNKQLD
-92 LSVEIYIPE
+92 LSVEVYVPE
-101 EKMLADMVSKYRYRC
+101 DKLDKDYTSKYRYRC
-116 ALGFSETKNI
+116 ALGFSEEKNV

-135 LITFDTINYP
+135 KITFDNITYP
-145 KQCAEMLEKS
+145 TDCKDMLHKA
-155 LKEKSG
+155 LKNKDG

-175 LNNTLIPVADD
+175 LDTTLIPVADD

-199 LVYNRLGSPVKVLGV
+199 LVYNRLGNPVKVLGV

-280 KNNRLHLRYWIPNN
+280 RNNRLHLRYWIPNN
-294 QPVERKEQNYYL
+294 QPIEREEQDYYL
-306 HPYVLGV
+306 NPYVLGV

-319 LTGRVL
+319 LTERQL

-330 DSFIVEKVSSLLGI
+330 DSFIVEKVSSLLNV
-344 ENSSKRNSIHNYNWT
+344 ENIVKRSSIHTYNWYFVISDRMYEKRNK
-359 FIDSGRTLCE
+359 
-369 ERTRLV
+369 LV
-375 QTADVLS
+375 STADVLS
-382 EIPELINTHSY
+382 EIPELDNMHSY
-393 EKFIPDLYKSG
+393 EKFIPDIYKYG

-409 YELLQGLFD
+409 YKLVQGLFD
-418 TDGFA
+418 TDGTV
-423 DKSRARASFSTTSK
+423 DKYRARVSFSTTSK
-437 QLVEDIREVLWSL
+437 QLVDDIQEVLWSL
-450 GISSTVK
+450 GISSTVE

-478 FQNKKKLFTL
+478 FQIKKNLFTL
-488 PRKLNNIID
+488 PRKLNKIID
-497 YEEYHKTSNK
+497 YEDYHKTTNK
-507 KIRCYDFIGVQSIE
+507 KIRSYDFIGIQSIE
-521 KLGRQE
+521 KLDKQE

-533 VDDEEHLY
+533 VDDTEHLY
-541 QVSNQY
+541 QVSNQH

-561 TFSQKGG
+561 TFSQKGD
-568 VLDNTVWV
+568 VLDNTVWS
-576 TMEDPVEYSFHC
+576 TLEDPIEYRFES
-588 TESFK
+588 TDSFK

-602 FRNFADGIKLSLR
+602 FREFADGIKVALR

-625 IRDRESIS
+625 IRDKYSIS
-633 STIEASRTG
+633 SAIEASRTG

-657 LRRLLYHLDNSAD
+657 LRRLLYHLDNSSD

-689 QSDKYLV
+689 QADRYLV

-704 PTIKRTILHGLR
+704 PTIKRTILNGLKNG
-716 DGRDVNSI
+716 DNINSI
-724 IEEIMHD
+724 IDDIMSNK
-731 ETFIAKKEVKNWE
+731 EFIDSKEVRNWE
-744 FEQEVDF
+744 SKE

>member
-1 MAIKFIIPFEDELK
+1 MAFKIALSFEEELK
-15 RTFNKRSASIEE
+15 KEFNKRTVSIEE

-38 DLYIKVTEQPFLSR
+38 DLYIKVTEYPYLSR

-60 CTPTSKDIWSKFAE
+60 CTPTSKDVWSTFAD

-81 NDTYVHNKQLD
+81 NDGYVHNKQLD
-92 LSVEIYIPE
+92 LSVEVYVPE
-101 EKMLADMVSKYRYRC
+101 DKLDKDYNSKYRYRC
-116 ALGFSETKNI
+116 ALGFSEEKNV

-135 LITFDTINYP
+135 KITFDNITYP
-145 KQCAEMLEKS
+145 TDCKDMLHKA
-155 LKEKSG
+155 LKNKDG

-191 IKDIKVGD
+191 IKDLKVGD
-199 LVYNRLGSPVKVLGV
+199 LVYNRLGSPVSVLGI
-214 YPQGKKDVYRVQFT
+214 YPQGKKDVYRVYFN

-245 QDQKHKHTHGKY
+245 QDQKTKY
-257 STSPKFNVS
+257 AHDKYNTPPKFNVS

-271 LSHGVSYDG
+271 LNRGIG
-280 KNNRLHLRYWIPNN
+280 NICGNRLSLKYWIPNN
-294 QPVERKEQNYYL
+294 QPIEREEQDYYL
-306 HPYVLGV
+306 NPYVLGV

-319 LTGRVL
+319 LTARQL

-330 DSFIVEKVSSLLGI
+330 DSFIVEKVSSLLNV
-344 ENSSKRNSIHNYNWT
+344 ENIVKRSSIHTYSWYFEISDRMYEKRNK
-359 FIDSGRTLCE
+359 
-369 ERTRLV
+369 LV
-375 QTADVLS
+375 STADVLS
-382 EIPELINTHSY
+382 EIPELDNMHSY
-393 EKFIPDLYKSG
+393 EKFIPDIYKYG

-409 YELLQGLFD
+409 YKLLQGLFD
-418 TDGFA
+418 TDGTV
-423 DKSRARASFSTTSK
+423 DKHRARVSFSTTSK
-437 QLVEDIREVLWSL
+437 QLVDDIQEVLWSL
-450 GISSTVK
+450 GISSTVE
-457 IDNRLSGHHKHV
+457 IDNRLSGHHKHIGF
-469 CYTIYVRTS
+469 TIYIRTS
-478 FQNKKKLFTL
+478 FQIKKKLFTL
-488 PRKLNNIID
+488 PRKLNRIID
-497 YEEYHKTSNK
+497 YEEYHKDTNK
-507 KIRCYDFIGVQSIE
+507 KVRTYDFIGIQSIE
-521 KLGRQE
+521 KLDRQE

-561 TFSQKGG
+561 TFSQKGD
-568 VLDNTVWV
+568 VLDNTVWS
-576 TMEDPVEYSFHC
+576 TLEDPIEYRFES
-588 TESFK
+588 TDSFK

-602 FRNFADGIKLSLR
+602 FREFADGIKVALR

-625 IRDRESIS
+625 IRDKYSIS
-633 STIEASRTG
+633 SAIEASRTG

-657 LRRLLYHLDNSAD
+657 LRRLLYHLDNSSD

-689 QSDKYLV
+689 QADRYLV

-704 PTIKRTILHGLR
+704 PTIKRTILNGLKNG
-716 DGRDVNSI
+716 DNINSI
-724 IEEIMHD
+724 IDDIMSNK
-731 ETFIAKKEVKNWE
+731 EFINSKEVRNWE
-744 FEQEVDF
+744 SKE

>member
-1 MAIKFIIPFEDELK
+1 MAFKIALSFEEELK
-15 RTFNKRSASIEE
+15 KEFNKRTVSIEE

-38 DLYIKVTEQPFLSR
+38 DLYIKVTEYPYLSR
-52 YGNIYRVP
+52 YGNVYRVP
-60 CTPTSKDIWSKFAE
+60 CTPTSKDVWSTFAD

-81 NDTYVHNKQLD
+81 NDGYVHNKQLD
-92 LSVEIYIPE
+92 LSVEVYVPE
-101 EKMLADMVSKYRYRC
+101 DKLDKDYTSKYRYRC
-116 ALGFSETKNI
+116 ALGFSEEKNV

-135 LITFDTINYP
+135 KITFDNITYP
-145 KQCAEMLEKS
+145 TDCRDMLHKA
-155 LKEKSG
+155 LKNKDG

-175 LNNTLIPVADD
+175 LDTTLIPVADD

-245 QDQKHKHTHGKY
+245 QDQKTKY
-257 STSPKFNVS
+257 AHNKYNTPPKFNVS

-271 LSHGVSYDG
+271 LNSGIGNICGNRVSL
-280 KNNRLHLRYWIPNN
+280 KYWIPNN
-294 QPVERKEQNYYL
+294 QPIEREEQDYYL
-306 HPYVLGV
+306 NPYVLGV

-319 LTGRVL
+319 LTERQL

-330 DSFIVEKVSSLLGI
+330 DSFIVEKVSSLLNV
-344 ENSSKRNSIHNYNWT
+344 ENIVKRSSIHTYSWYFVISDRMYEKRNK
-359 FIDSGRTLCE
+359 
-369 ERTRLV
+369 LV
-375 QTADVLS
+375 STADVLS
-382 EIPELINTHSY
+382 EIPELDNMHSY
-393 EKFIPDLYKSG
+393 EKFIPDIYKYG

-409 YELLQGLFD
+409 YKLLQGLFD
-418 TDGFA
+418 TDGTV
-423 DKSRARASFSTTSK
+423 DKYRARVSFSTTSK
-437 QLVEDIREVLWSL
+437 QLVDDIQEVLWSL
-450 GISSTVK
+450 GISSTVEV
-457 IDNRLSGHHKHV
+457 DNRLSGPHKHIG
-469 CYTIYVRTS
+469 YTIYVRTS
-478 FQNKKKLFTL
+478 FQVKKKLFTL
-488 PRKLNNIID
+488 PRKLNRIID
-497 YEEYHKTSNK
+497 YEEYHKDTNK
-507 KIRCYDFIGVQSIE
+507 KVRTYDFIGIQSIE
-521 KLGRQE
+521 KLDKQE
-527 DMTCIC
+527 NMTCIC
-533 VDDEEHLY
+533 VDDAEHLY

-561 TFSQKGG
+561 TFSQKGD
-568 VLDNTVWV
+568 VLDNTVWS
-576 TMEDPVEYSFHC
+576 TLEDPIEYRFES
-588 TESFK
+588 TDSFK

-602 FRNFADGIKLSLR
+602 FREFADGIKVALR

-625 IRDRESIS
+625 IRDKYSIS
-633 STIEASRTG
+633 SAIEASRTG

-657 LRRLLYHLDNSAD
+657 LRRLLYHLDNSSD

-689 QSDKYLV
+689 QADRYLV

-704 PTIKRTILHGLR
+704 PTVKRTILNGLKNG
-716 DGRDVNSI
+716 DNINSI
-724 IEEIMHD
+724 IDDIMSNK
-731 ETFIAKKEVKNWE
+731 EFIDSKEVRNWE
-744 FEQEVDF
+744 SKE